1 MNILFFF
8 LSLFT
13 LGAVQGQTSIISGAV
28 AETPVEFANK
38 DYQAGS
44 LEVSINMPSGKTAV
58 DVEIT
63 LPQGFEYVT
72 NSVTKKSGALSIAHE
87 ASSPLN
93 KPVFKITGTGTITF
107 SIKKKVTIAA
117 LQQLKNQGQGL
128 KDTVKAT
135 ATGLT
140 DSKESNVYSLPIPI
154 ITPQLAEP
162 VHNNASGTSVKK
174 FVLRNTGDGA
184 TKEIFFIVKYPTGIT
199 SNEISYNG
207 TVLTPAATLPSG
219 DKVYKV
225 TASTAAGFK
234 KNDFAEI
241 TEKYTVS
248 SCGNM
253 SIVYKGYWGENAST
267 LYESNEATRAVNVQ
281 NGTPNIVLDED
292 SNHTYFE
299 WGDGLCGNKLGTF
312 TVQYINSGSG
322 NATAYDIQ
330 VNITPYLAGKKFRN
344 HKPANFRI
352 VATDGTEIPIS
363 SMTPN
368 GNEIDER
375 QVPLKDLA
383 ALSNTTL
390 GTKDI
395 GLKDIDNDG
404 FRDDL
409 PKDAKLKIRFDMV
422 KNQGVKCLQEDD
434 RAFSVSPHSNIQY
447 KDACGAD
454 KKSDVHVLTNYTFR
468 RLILSVVDAAKFPVE
483 LPKDTPRFGYII
495 FGNHSYITLERLKGQ
510 QSANNDKRFKYE
522 IKLPAGVSMQNVKF
536 YKGSDYG
543 SATTPPIDLPNVTAG
558 GTFSYTTTNTEKG
571 YVTFDL
577 LLTNPCVSGNVEV
590 EYKISHLDKNGDGSY
605 CEIPLLCNKKQIN
618 AICPGACSNN
628 GPRMLNTKTERAEN
642 SYGWTDYLMTTRVT
656 RSQVSET
663 ERQRALYLDD
673 IEVTAE
679 GQQGSL
685 SSNNLYYHAAVIK
698 EAQLLPKKIEVKVG
712 SNPAVTLQATDSGVL
727 TKVSDS
733 QGNYFRWNLSSAL
746 PSGTIAANE
755 KFTVIA
761 TYQVDNSNSANSRDR
776 VKDIQ
781 SAGESFFYMLANP
794 NDTNVNGKG
803 YHTNELHCGAKQTP
817 TFYIAETY
825 TLIGTNAYT
834 IKSCNI
840 IPIGSN
846 IAYLARRFNTSGNY
860 FMNEFRPAR
869 LIKTVKFRI
878 PSAYNIVRDVEYEYR
893 RKYINWAEGSNNVKM
908 LLSNFTVTDD
918 GTYKTYTYVNPSKG
932 SPGYLHPGELSVENG
947 YEATMRAF
955 VQATCASKPFVTET
969 QAGTD
974 NQLVFVDVEFEDFYY
989 HYAANGGNKIASES
1003 HYEPIRYS
1011 DKPAI
1016 NLVTQTP
1023 VNIIANKKEQTLD
1036 FKLTNTSV
1044 SDAPYG
1050 WVSVPDVAGI
1060 TVTGLQE
1067 MDATGTNVLRTIAPE
1082 ASLTG
1087 EKMFFLNQGG
1097 GDGVIAKNTERRFRL
1112 KYKITNCTQATLN
1125 FDLYAGWNCNS
1136 NPTQG
1141 YTKTCNDNKL
1151 TYTVKIAKSLK
1162 QIQPDPTNPGENH
1175 PDKIG
1180 TIEMCKKTK
1189 YQYTINSGDQGDLFD
1204 VKLIMMKGNG
1214 LTYSDVEVE
1223 YPLNSGRKYTTTS
1236 SPAIHATE
1244 TSDKYIFDLTD
1255 ILPGGSL
1262 PGSITENSDVN
1273 KRNFKI
1279 SFNIQPGCDFT
1290 AGSAFDID
1298 IEANNLCGTP
1308 ADGDKTKVIIA
1319 GIQGVDAN
1327 KYKVNNSLTL
1337 VGGNAS
1343 ACATSPAE
1351 YKGRHVIIDQSTP
1364 KNFVTGT
1371 NGRVVVRIPAGF
1383 EYVAGSFS
1391 AGAKSQTTFADPSLA
1406 GGTNPKPVA
1415 GGDTELSIQIP
1426 SGMRDNDFFEYTIK
1440 VKQKANTP
1448 IPQCSTEK
1456 KIKYY
1461 TTDSVTGVACP
1472 SGPLSPCPAIT
1483 IETTANRG
1491 EVTIPVVTAALSIE
1505 DVQLSSLIQNNKEKV
1520 TVSYK
1525 IKNAATSTLTYTG
1538 DVKVGLFND
1547 TDNNHL
1553 IDEATDEKLTD
1564 FTDTITSLAPGASQ
1578 TVTHT
1583 IELTQDKLC
1592 RLLLSI
1598 RSSQNPCL
1606 CSDAVVVVSAPTSLT
1621 GLVQNAT
1628 VCEGEEK
1635 VLTYNTQAPAYE
1647 GYTWTAVTTGA
1658 LAHLSDANIAAPTFK
1673 YVGTKLTAEQEFT
1686 YKLTIR
1692 RANGCEASQEVKIKV
1707 TPATAAGTAQQLLF
1721 CGTDTDKVSTLEAKL
1736 RTALS
1741 APTTTVIKIYDSATA
1756 TVAKAAT
1763 DSITFDTT
1771 YYYTLTQASTCE
1783 SQRATVVAK
1792 GIKTPT
1798 VAEKTAATCTDISV
1812 AQITNYDSSLTY
1824 TFTKNGT
1831 AQTGVQIDTDG
1842 TIKNL
1847 PVGTYK
1853 VTASSTSP
1861 SCSSLPSQ
1869 DFQIKDKLTSAKPIV
1884 TVAPATCAEA
1894 SKAKITNY
1902 TAGYT
1907 YWEGTAQLT
1916 VNASGE
1922 ITTPLTAGNHTIVAK
1937 NGTCESLASDPFTM
1951 TDQKATPSSPTVT
1964 TVTEC
1969 PTLVS
1974 TQFDMATLVTASA
1987 GHTLKWYDAAS
1998 GGTALAASPKVERQV
2013 TAKIVTT
2020 KYVSQEKDGCESARV
2035 AVTYTVDDT
2044 VAPSLTADDIV
2055 LDCTAA
2061 NFDTLVTTWLTTT
2074 AATATDACT
2083 TPVVTNNYSKPTDLC
2098 GAGEIEVTFTAK
2110 DSFGNQTQKKAK
2122 IRFIVAKDD
2131 DYTATPVTP
2140 STTEQIVKDGS
2151 GTPYNVLSNDKLYGN
2166 GATTSNVTISEVT
2179 PNANVKI
2186 DTTTGQV
2193 KVQPNTPVGTY
2204 TVTYRICDK
2213 NTPTA
2218 CSNVATVTVKVT
2230 SSIDAVNDPDQ
2241 TIPTTGGT
2249 VDILSNDKLNGNPVT
2264 KDQVNISIDSN
2275 GGLTGVAIDPTTGK
2289 LVVPNGTTPGTY
2301 TVTYKICDKANPTVC
2316 DTATVKITVP
2326 AIPPSIIA
2334 NDDPDQTISTTGGT
2348 VDILSNDKLNGNPVT
2363 KDQVNIS
2370 IDSNGGLTG
2379 VAIDPTTGKLVVP
2392 NGTTP
2397 GTYTVIYK
2405 ICDKANPTVCDTAT
2419 VKITV
2424 PATPTIKANDDPDT
2438 NIPRTGGSIDILSND
2453 KLNGGQATK
2462 DNVHITIEDNGGLT
2476 TVMIDPTTGKLV
2488 VPNNSTP
2495 GTYTVTY
2502 KICDKANP
2510 TVCDTA
2516 KVKIIIAPGTIHNI
2530 EAVDDGV
2537 WEVGTQG
2544 EFLTPSVLNND
2555 RIGSKTGLNA
2565 SDVLIERTQGQP
2577 APDSHL
2583 VMNDDGRITVKSGIA
2598 IGTYI
2603 YYYTIIDR
2611 ANNNQTSSAKA
2622 IIKVVSFV
2630 AQQDEYSL
2638 TNTKDREQKTPSVIT
2653 NDEMDGKKPPVIGT
2667 DVTLTPGT
2675 PSHPNLHM
2683 NPDGTITISPNTP
2696 DGVYT
2701 YDYTICRVS
2710 NPTDCKTTQAI
2721 INLHP
2726 SLVAN
2731 DDDYTAHPVNVIHDA
2746 AVVGNVLEND
2756 TLGGA
2761 SITDPTQV
2769 TITLVD
2775 NGGLV
2780 GVSFAPNGEVT
2791 VPQGA
2796 PAGTY
2801 RVRYNLCM
2809 SQQSSVCDDAVVTI
2823 VVSKEDPI
2831 EIYNGISTNGDGKN
2845 DGFRIEG
2852 IENYRKNTLK
2862 IFNRWG
2868 VLVYQKEGY
2877 TNSDPFTGYSNGRS
2891 TIESGKKL
2899 PQGTYYYILEYE
2911 NSNNQTQTKSGW
2923 LYLKRD

>member
-13 LGAVQGQTSIISGAV
+13 LGAVQGQTTIISGAV

-44 LEVSINMPSGKTAV
+44 LEVSINMPTGKTAA

-72 NSVTKKSGALSIAHE
+72 GSETKKSGALSIAHE

-135 ATGLT
+135 ATGLI
-140 DSKESNVYSLPIPI
+140 DSKESNVYSLPIPNI
-154 ITPQLAEP
+154 VVQLAEP
-162 VHNNASGTSVKK
+162 THDNASGTSIKK

-184 TKEIFFIVKYPTGIT
+184 TKEIFFSVKYPTGIT
-199 SNEISYNG
+199 GNEISYNG
-207 TVLTPAATLPSG
+207 TPLTPEATLPSG
-219 DKVYKV
+219 EKIYKV
-225 TASTAAGFK
+225 TAPTAAGFI
-234 KNDFAEI
+234 KNADVEI
-241 TEKYTVS
+241 TEKYTVN
-248 SCGNM
+248 SCGSK
-253 SIVYKGYWGENAST
+253 SIIYKGYWGENATT
-267 LYESNEATRAVNVQ
+267 LYEGRDATRAVNVQ
-281 NGTPNIVLDED
+281 NGTPNIVLDSD
-292 SNHTYFE
+292 NNHTYFE
-299 WGDGLCGNKLGTF
+299 WADGLCGNTLGTF
-312 TVQYINSGSG
+312 TVQYINKGSG
-322 NATAYDIQ
+322 NATAYDLQ
-330 VNITPYLAGKKFRN
+330 MLITPYVSWRGFKN

-352 VATDGTEIPIS
+352 VATDGSEISIN

-368 GNEIDER
+368 GSEVIER
-375 QVPLKDLA
+375 QISFKDLSD
-383 ALSNTTL
+383 LKHTTL
-390 GTKDI
+390 GTKNI
-395 GLKDIDNDG
+395 GLEDVDGDG

-409 PKDAKLKIRFDMV
+409 PINAKLKVRFDMV
-422 KNQGVKCLQEDD
+422 KNQPVVCMQNDGGI
-434 RAFSVSPHSNIQY
+434 FSVSPHSKFSYN
-447 KDACGAD
+447 DACGTLRTSGVQAI
-454 KKSDVHVLTNYTFR
+454 TNNTFR
-468 RLILSVVDAAKFPVE
+468 RLISGVADTSKFPAS
-483 LPKDTPRFGYII
+483 LTKDQPTFAYISVGSHTI
-495 FGNHSYITLERLKGQ
+495 ISQQMVKGVGIKN
-510 QSANNDKRFKYE
+510 AFRDRKLRYE
-522 IKLPAGVSMQNVKF
+522 IKLPQGVSLQNVRF
-536 YKGSDYG
+536 YEANGFGQSTKAPTTLPDVASGGTLAYTSPEGVNGYISFDMLL
-543 SATTPPIDLPNVTAG
+543 TTPCTSGDVPLQYNIYYLDKIGN
-558 GTFSYTTTNTEKG
+558 TNT
-571 YVTFDL
+571 
-577 LLTNPCVSGNVEV
+577 
-590 EYKISHLDKNGDGSY
+590 Y
-605 CEIPLLCNKKQIN
+605 CELPMICTNTQIST
-618 AICPGACSNN
+618 ICPGACLGN
-628 GPRMLNTKTERAEN
+628 GPVMISTKAERADN
-642 SYGWTDYLMTTRVT
+642 SYGWTDYKMNARQSRANVSPID
-656 RSQVSET
+656 RSRT
-663 ERQRALYLDD
+663 LYLDD
-673 IEVTAE
+673 IEIIS
-679 GQQGSL
+679 QGEQSGV
-685 SSNNLYYHAAVIK
+685 STNNLFYHAQVKSHA
-698 EAQLLPKKIEVKVG
+698 ELTPKSITVKVG
-712 SNPAVTLQATDSGVL
+712 ANAPVTLQASSAIL
-727 TKVSDS
+727 S
-733 QGNYFRWNLSSAL
+733 QGNNTDGKFFRWNLSSAL
-746 PSGTIAANE
+746 PAAGIAVGE
-755 KFTVIA
+755 KFDVVA
-761 TYQVDNSNSANSRDR
+761 TYQVNNSNLTNRRDYAFD
-776 VKDIQ
+776 VQVGSK
-781 SAGESFFYMLANP
+781 SFFYMLDDP
-794 NDTNVNGKG
+794 NDTNINAEG
-803 YHTNELHCGAKQTP
+803 YHTREKHCGAKQTP
-817 TFYIAETY
+817 AFYIAETY
-825 TLIGTNAYT
+825 DLIGTNGYDIEA
-834 IKSCNI
+834 CNET
-840 IPIGSN
+840 PIGSQ
-846 IAYLARRFNTSGNY
+846 IAYLARRFGTAGTY
-860 FMNEFRPAR
+860 YTNEFRPSR
-869 LIKTVKFRI
+869 RIKTLRIII
-878 PSAYNIVRDVEYEYR
+878 PSSYNLVKPVDYS
-893 RKYINWAEGSNNVKM
+893 YIRAAGDWIDNDLQIPINKFV
-908 LLSNFTVTDD
+908 LTDD
-918 GTYKTYTYVNPSKG
+918 GTYKTYTYTNPAKG
-932 SPGYLHPGELSVENG
+932 STGYLTPGTVSVENAYG
-947 YEATMRAF
+947 ETIRAYI
-955 VQATCASKPFVTET
+955 QATCGSKVFVNTT
-969 QAGTD
+969 QATTD
-974 NQLVFVDVEFEDFYY
+974 NQLAKVNIDFEDYYY
-989 HYAANGGNKIASES
+989 HYAEEATKPVQNENYYQHIT
-1003 HYEPIRYS
+1003 YS
-1011 DKPAI
+1011 KKPAI
-1016 NLVTQTP
+1016 NLLTQTP
-1023 VNIIANKKEQTLD
+1023 VNITANKKEQTLD
-1036 FKLTNTSV
+1036 FKITNTSV

-1082 ASLTG
+1082 GSLTG

-1097 GDGVIAKNTERRFRL
+1097 GNGTIEKNTERLFRL

-1125 FDLYAGWNCNS
+1125 FDLYAGWNCNT
-1136 NPTQG
+1136 NPTEG

-1162 QIQPDPTNPGENH
+1162 QIRPDASNPGENH

-1189 YQYTINSGDQGDLFD
+1189 YQYTINSGDEGDLFD
-1204 VKLIMMKGNG
+1204 VKLVLIKGNG
-1214 LTYSDVEVE
+1214 ITFSDVEVE

-1236 SPAIHATE
+1236 SPAITVVE
-1244 TSDKYIFDLTD
+1244 TSDKYTYDLTN
-1255 ILPGGSL
+1255 ILPNGSL
-1262 PGSITENSDVN
+1262 PGSITENADVN
-1273 KRNFKI
+1273 KRNFKL
-1279 SFNIQPGCDFT
+1279 SFNIQPSCDFT

-1298 IEANNLCGTP
+1298 VEANNLCGTS
-1308 ADGDKTKVIIA
+1308 AEGDKTKVIIA

-1343 ACATSPAE
+1343 ACATNYAE
-1351 YKGRHVIIDQSTP
+1351 YKGKHVIIDQTTP

-1406 GGTNPKPVA
+1406 GGTNPKPIA

-1472 SGPLSPCPAIT
+1472 SGPANPCPSIT
-1483 IETTANRG
+1483 IETTTNRG
-1491 EVTIPVVTAALSIE
+1491 EVNIPVDIAVLSIE
-1505 DVQLSSLIQNNKEKV
+1505 DVQLSSVIQNNKEKV
-1520 TVSYK
+1520 TISYN
-1525 IKNAATSTLTYTG
+1525 IKNATTSPITYTG
-1538 DVKVGLFND
+1538 NLKVALFSD

-1564 FTDTITSLAPGASQ
+1564 FTDAITSLAPGASQ
-1578 TVTHT
+1578 AVTHT
-1583 IELTQDKLC
+1583 IDLTQDKLC

-1598 RSSQNPCL
+1598 RNSENPCL

-1647 GYTWTAVTTGA
+1647 GYTWTAITAGA
-1658 LAHLSDANIAAPTFK
+1658 LAYLSPTNIAAPTFK

-1692 RANGCEASQEVKIKV
+1692 RANGCEASQEVKVKV
-1707 TPATAAGTAQQLLF
+1707 TPATAAGVAQQLLF
-1721 CGTDTDKVSTLEAKL
+1721 CGADTDKVSTLEAKL

-1741 APTTTVIKIYDSATA
+1741 APTTTVIKIYDTATA
-1756 TVAKAAT
+1756 TTAKAAT
-1763 DSITFDTT
+1763 DTITFGTT
-1771 YYYTLTQASTCE
+1771 YYYTLTQAATCE
-1783 SQRATVVAK
+1783 SQKATVEAK
-1792 GIKTPT
+1792 HIDIPT
-1798 VAEKTAATCTDISV
+1798 IAEKTAATCTDISV
-1812 AQITNYDSSLTY
+1812 AQITNYDSTLTY
-1824 TFTKNGT
+1824 TFTKNGA

-1847 PVGTYK
+1847 PVGAYK

-1869 DFQIKDKLTSAKPIV
+1869 EFHINDKLTSAKPIV
-1884 TVAPATCAEA
+1884 TVTPATCVEG

-1907 YWEGTAQLT
+1907 YWEGTVQLT

-1937 NGTCESLASDPFTM
+1937 NGTCESLASDSFTM

-1974 TQFDMATLVTASA
+1974 TQFDMATLVTTSA

-2013 TAKIVTT
+2013 TAKTVTT

-2061 NFDTLVTTWLTTT
+2061 NFDTLVTSWLTTT

-2083 TPVVTNNYSKPTDLC
+2083 TPVVTNNYSKPADLC

-2140 STTEQIVKDGS
+2140 STTEQVVKDGS

-2193 KVQPNTPVGTY
+2193 KVQPNTPAGTY

-2249 VDILSNDKLNGNPVT
+2249 VDILNNDKLNGNPVT
-2264 KDQVNISIDSN
+2264 KDQVNISIDSD
-2275 GGLTGVAIDPTTGK
+2275 GGLTGVSIDPTTGK

-2326 AIPPSIIA
+2326 AITPSIIA
-2334 NDDPDQTISTTGGT
+2334 NDDPDQTIPTTGGT
-2348 VDILSNDKLNGNPVT
+2348 VDILSNDRLNGNPVT

-2370 IDSNGGLTG
+2370 IDSDGGLTG
-2379 VAIDPTTGKLVVP
+2379 VSIDPTTGKLVVP
-2392 NGTTP
+2392 NGTTS
-2397 GTYTVIYK
+2397 GTYTVTYK

-2476 TVMIDPTTGKLV
+2476 TAMIDPTTGKLV
-2488 VPNNSTP
+2488 VSNNSTP

-2502 KICDKANP
+2502 KICDKVNP

-2683 NPDGTITISPNTP
+2683 NPDGTITIAPNTP

-2801 RVRYNLCM
+2801 KVRYNLCM

-2877 TNSDPFTGYSNGRS
+2877 TNADPFTGYSNGRS

>member
-13 LGAVQGQTSIISGAV
+13 LGAVQGQTTIISGAV

-44 LEVSINMPSGKTAV
+44 LEVSINMPPGKTAA

-72 NSVTKKSGALSIAHE
+72 GSETKKSGALSIAHE

-135 ATGLT
+135 ATGLI
-140 DSKESNVYSLPIPI
+140 DSKESNVYSLPIPNI
-154 ITPQLAEP
+154 VVQLAEP
-162 VHNNASGTSVKK
+162 THDNASGTSIKK

-184 TKEIFFIVKYPTGIT
+184 TKEIFFSVKYPTGIT
-199 SNEISYNG
+199 GNEISYNG
-207 TVLTPAATLPSG
+207 TPLTPEATLPSG
-219 DKVYKV
+219 EKIYKV
-225 TASTAAGFK
+225 TAPTAAGFI
-234 KNDFAEI
+234 KNADVEI
-241 TEKYTVS
+241 TEKYTVN
-248 SCGNM
+248 SCGSK
-253 SIVYKGYWGENAST
+253 SIIYKGYWGENATT
-267 LYESNEATRAVNVQ
+267 LYEGRDATRAVNVQ
-281 NGTPNIVLDED
+281 NGTPNIVLDSD
-292 SNHTYFE
+292 NNHTYFE
-299 WGDGLCGNKLGTF
+299 WADGLCGNTLGTF
-312 TVQYINSGSG
+312 TVQYINKGSG
-322 NATAYDIQ
+322 NATAYDLQ
-330 VNITPYLAGKKFRN
+330 MLITPYVSWRGFKN

-352 VATDGTEIPIS
+352 VATDGSEISIN

-368 GNEIDER
+368 GSEVIER
-375 QVPLKDLA
+375 QISFKDLSD
-383 ALSNTTL
+383 LKHTTL
-390 GTKDI
+390 GTKNI
-395 GLKDIDNDG
+395 GLEDVDGDG

-409 PKDAKLKIRFDMV
+409 PINAKLKVRFDMV
-422 KNQGVKCLQEDD
+422 KNQPVVCMQNDGGI
-434 RAFSVSPHSNIQY
+434 FSVSPHSKFSYN
-447 KDACGAD
+447 DACGTLRTSGVQAI
-454 KKSDVHVLTNYTFR
+454 TNNTFR
-468 RLILSVVDAAKFPVE
+468 RLISGVADTSKFPAS
-483 LPKDTPRFGYII
+483 LTKDQPTFAYISVGSHTI
-495 FGNHSYITLERLKGQ
+495 ISQQMVKGVGIKN
-510 QSANNDKRFKYE
+510 AFRDRKLRYE
-522 IKLPAGVSMQNVKF
+522 IKLPQGVSLQNVRF
-536 YKGSDYG
+536 YEANGFGQSTKAPTTLPDVASGGTLAYTSPEGVNGYISFDMLL
-543 SATTPPIDLPNVTAG
+543 TTPCTSGDVPLQYNIYYLDKIGN
-558 GTFSYTTTNTEKG
+558 TNT
-571 YVTFDL
+571 
-577 LLTNPCVSGNVEV
+577 
-590 EYKISHLDKNGDGSY
+590 Y
-605 CEIPLLCNKKQIN
+605 CELPMICTNTQIST
-618 AICPGACSNN
+618 ICPGACLGN
-628 GPRMLNTKTERAEN
+628 GPVMISTKAERADN
-642 SYGWTDYLMTTRVT
+642 SYGWTDYKMNARQSRANVSPID
-656 RSQVSET
+656 RSRT
-663 ERQRALYLDD
+663 LYLDD
-673 IEVTAE
+673 IEIIS
-679 GQQGSL
+679 QGEQSGV
-685 SSNNLYYHAAVIK
+685 STNNLFYHAQVKSHA
-698 EAQLLPKKIEVKVG
+698 ELTPKSITVKVG
-712 SNPAVTLQATDSGVL
+712 ANAPVTLQASSAIL
-727 TKVSDS
+727 S
-733 QGNYFRWNLSSAL
+733 QGNNTDGKFFRWNLSSAL
-746 PSGTIAANE
+746 PAAGIAVGE
-755 KFTVIA
+755 KFDVVA
-761 TYQVDNSNSANSRDR
+761 TYQVNNSNLTNRRDYAFD
-776 VKDIQ
+776 VQVGSK
-781 SAGESFFYMLANP
+781 SFFYMLDDP
-794 NDTNVNGKG
+794 NDTNINAEG
-803 YHTNELHCGAKQTP
+803 YHTREKHCGAKQTP
-817 TFYIAETY
+817 AFYIAETY
-825 TLIGTNAYT
+825 DLIGTNGYDIEA
-834 IKSCNI
+834 CNET
-840 IPIGSN
+840 PIGSQ
-846 IAYLARRFNTSGNY
+846 IAYLARRFGTAGTY
-860 FMNEFRPAR
+860 YTNEFRPSR
-869 LIKTVKFRI
+869 RIKTLRIII
-878 PSAYNIVRDVEYEYR
+878 PSSYNLVKPVDYS
-893 RKYINWAEGSNNVKM
+893 YIRAAGDWIDNDLQIPINKFV
-908 LLSNFTVTDD
+908 LTDD
-918 GTYKTYTYVNPSKG
+918 GTYKTYTYTNPAKG
-932 SPGYLHPGELSVENG
+932 STGYLTPGTVSVENAYG
-947 YEATMRAF
+947 ETIRAYI
-955 VQATCASKPFVTET
+955 QATCGSKVFVNTT
-969 QAGTD
+969 QATTD
-974 NQLVFVDVEFEDFYY
+974 NQLAKVNIDFEDYYY
-989 HYAANGGNKIASES
+989 HYAEEATKPVQNENYYQHIT
-1003 HYEPIRYS
+1003 YS
-1011 DKPAI
+1011 KKPAI
-1016 NLVTQTP
+1016 NLLTQTP
-1023 VNIIANKKEQTLD
+1023 VNITANKKEQTLD
-1036 FKLTNTSV
+1036 FKITNTSV

-1082 ASLTG
+1082 GSLTG

-1097 GDGVIAKNTERRFRL
+1097 GNGTIEKNTERLFRL

-1125 FDLYAGWNCNS
+1125 FDLYAGWNCNT
-1136 NPTQG
+1136 NPTEG

-1162 QIQPDPTNPGENH
+1162 QIRPDASNPGENH

-1189 YQYTINSGDQGDLFD
+1189 YQYTINSGDEGDLFD
-1204 VKLIMMKGNG
+1204 VKLVLIKGNG
-1214 LTYSDVEVE
+1214 ITFSDVEVE

-1236 SPAIHATE
+1236 SPAITVVE
-1244 TSDKYIFDLTD
+1244 TSDKYTYDLTN
-1255 ILPGGSL
+1255 ILPNGSL
-1262 PGSITENSDVN
+1262 PGSITENADVN
-1273 KRNFKI
+1273 KRNFKL
-1279 SFNIQPGCDFT
+1279 SFNIQPSCDFT

-1298 IEANNLCGTP
+1298 VEANNLCGTS
-1308 ADGDKTKVIIA
+1308 AEGDKTKVIIA

-1343 ACATSPAE
+1343 ACATNYAE
-1351 YKGRHVIIDQSTP
+1351 YKGKHVIIDQTTP

-1406 GGTNPKPVA
+1406 GGTNPKPIA

-1472 SGPLSPCPAIT
+1472 SGPANPCPSIT
-1483 IETTANRG
+1483 IETTTNRG
-1491 EVTIPVVTAALSIE
+1491 EVNIPVDIAVLSIE
-1505 DVQLSSLIQNNKEKV
+1505 DVQLSSVIQNNKEKV
-1520 TVSYK
+1520 TISYN
-1525 IKNAATSTLTYTG
+1525 IKNATTSPITYTG
-1538 DVKVGLFND
+1538 NLKVALFSD

-1564 FTDTITSLAPGASQ
+1564 FTDAITSLAPGASQ
-1578 TVTHT
+1578 AVTHT
-1583 IELTQDKLC
+1583 IDLTQDKLC

-1598 RSSQNPCL
+1598 RNSENPCL

-1647 GYTWTAVTTGA
+1647 GYTWTAITAGA
-1658 LAHLSDANIAAPTFK
+1658 LAYLSPTNIAAPTFK

-1692 RANGCEASQEVKIKV
+1692 RANGCEASQEVKVKV
-1707 TPATAAGTAQQLLF
+1707 TPATAAGVAQQLLF
-1721 CGTDTDKVSTLEAKL
+1721 CGADTDKVSTLEAKL

-1741 APTTTVIKIYDSATA
+1741 APTTTVIKIYDTATA
-1756 TVAKAAT
+1756 TTAKAAT
-1763 DSITFDTT
+1763 DTITFGTT
-1771 YYYTLTQASTCE
+1771 YYYTLTQAATCE
-1783 SQRATVVAK
+1783 SQKATVEAK
-1792 GIKTPT
+1792 HIDIPT
-1798 VAEKTAATCTDISV
+1798 IAEKTAATCTDISV
-1812 AQITNYDSSLTY
+1812 AQITNYDSTLTY
-1824 TFTKNGT
+1824 TFTKNGA

-1847 PVGTYK
+1847 PVGAYK

-1869 DFQIKDKLTSAKPIV
+1869 EFHINDKLTSAKPIV
-1884 TVAPATCAEA
+1884 TVTPATCVEG

-1907 YWEGTAQLT
+1907 YWEGTVQLT

-1937 NGTCESLASDPFTM
+1937 NGTCESLASDSFTM

-2013 TAKIVTT
+2013 TAKTVTT

-2074 AATATDACT
+2074 AATATDTCT
-2083 TPVVTNNYSKPTDLC
+2083 TPVVTNNYSKPADLC

-2122 IRFIVAKDD
+2122 IRFIMAKDD

-2140 STTEQIVKDGS
+2140 SATEQVVKDGS

-2193 KVQPNTPVGTY
+2193 KVQPNTPAGTY

-2230 SSIDAVNDPDQ
+2230 SSIDAINDPDQ

-2264 KDQVNISIDSN
+2264 KDQVNISIDSD
-2275 GGLTGVAIDPTTGK
+2275 GGLTGVSIDPTTGK

-2326 AIPPSIIA
+2326 AITPSIIA
-2334 NDDPDQTISTTGGT
+2334 NDDPDQTIPTTGGT
-2348 VDILSNDKLNGNPVT
+2348 VDILSNDRLNGNPVT

-2370 IDSNGGLTG
+2370 IDSDGGLTG
-2379 VAIDPTTGKLVVP
+2379 VSIDPTTGKLVVP

-2397 GTYTVIYK
+2397 GTYTVTYK

-2424 PATPTIKANDDPDT
+2424 PATPTIEANDDPDT

-2462 DNVHITIEDNGGLT
+2462 DNVNITIDNNGGLT

-2502 KICDKANP
+2502 KICDKVNP

-2683 NPDGTITISPNTP
+2683 NPDGTITIAPNTP

-2823 VVSKEDPI
+2823 VVSEEDPI

-2877 TNSDPFTGYSNGRS
+2877 TNADPFTGYSNGRS

>member
-13 LGAVQGQTSIISGAV
+13 LGAVQGQTTIISGAV

-44 LEVSINMPSGKTAV
+44 LEVSINMPTGKTAA

-72 NSVTKKSGALSIAHE
+72 GSETKKSGALSIAHE

-135 ATGLT
+135 ATGLI
-140 DSKESNVYSLPIPI
+140 DSKESNVYSLPIPNI
-154 ITPQLAEP
+154 VVQLAEP
-162 VHNNASGTSVKK
+162 THDNASGTSIKK

-184 TKEIFFIVKYPTGIT
+184 TKEIFFSVKYPTGIT
-199 SNEISYNG
+199 GNEISYNG
-207 TVLTPAATLPSG
+207 TPLTPEATLPSG
-219 DKVYKV
+219 EKIYKV
-225 TASTAAGFK
+225 TAPTAAGFI
-234 KNDFAEI
+234 KNADVEI
-241 TEKYTVS
+241 TEKYTVN
-248 SCGNM
+248 SCGSK
-253 SIVYKGYWGENAST
+253 SIIYKGYWGENATT
-267 LYESNEATRAVNVQ
+267 LYEGRDATRAVNVQ
-281 NGTPNIVLDED
+281 NGTPNIVLDSD
-292 SNHTYFE
+292 NNHTYFE
-299 WGDGLCGNKLGTF
+299 WADGLCGNTLGTF
-312 TVQYINSGSG
+312 TVQYINKGSG
-322 NATAYDIQ
+322 NATAYDLQ
-330 VNITPYLAGKKFRN
+330 MLITPYVSWRGFKN

-352 VATDGTEIPIS
+352 VATDGSEISIN

-368 GNEIDER
+368 GSEVIER
-375 QVPLKDLA
+375 QISFKDLSD
-383 ALSNTTL
+383 LKHTTL
-390 GTKDI
+390 GTKNI
-395 GLKDIDNDG
+395 GLEDVDGDG

-409 PKDAKLKIRFDMV
+409 PINAKLKVRFDMV
-422 KNQGVKCLQEDD
+422 KNQPVVCMQNDGGI
-434 RAFSVSPHSNIQY
+434 FSVSPHSKFSYN
-447 KDACGAD
+447 DACGTLRTSGVQAI
-454 KKSDVHVLTNYTFR
+454 TNNTFR
-468 RLILSVVDAAKFPVE
+468 RLISGVADTSKFPAS
-483 LPKDTPRFGYII
+483 LTKDQPTFAYISVGSHTI
-495 FGNHSYITLERLKGQ
+495 ISQQMVKGVGIKN
-510 QSANNDKRFKYE
+510 AFRDRKLRYE
-522 IKLPAGVSMQNVKF
+522 IKLPQGVSLQNVRF
-536 YKGSDYG
+536 YEANGFGQSTKAPTTLPDVASGGTLAYTSPEGVNGYISFDMLL
-543 SATTPPIDLPNVTAG
+543 TTPCTSGDVPLQYNIYYLDKIGN
-558 GTFSYTTTNTEKG
+558 TNT
-571 YVTFDL
+571 
-577 LLTNPCVSGNVEV
+577 
-590 EYKISHLDKNGDGSY
+590 Y
-605 CEIPLLCNKKQIN
+605 CELPMICTNTQIST
-618 AICPGACSNN
+618 ICPGACLGN
-628 GPRMLNTKTERAEN
+628 GPVMISTKAERADN
-642 SYGWTDYLMTTRVT
+642 SYGWTDYKMNARQSRANVSPID
-656 RSQVSET
+656 RSRT
-663 ERQRALYLDD
+663 LYLDD
-673 IEVTAE
+673 IEIIS
-679 GQQGSL
+679 QGEQSGV
-685 SSNNLYYHAAVIK
+685 STNNLFYHAQVKSHA
-698 EAQLLPKKIEVKVG
+698 ELTPKSITVKVG
-712 SNPAVTLQATDSGVL
+712 ANAPVTLQASSAIL
-727 TKVSDS
+727 S
-733 QGNYFRWNLSSAL
+733 QGNNTDGKFFRWNLSSAL
-746 PSGTIAANE
+746 PAAGIAVGE
-755 KFTVIA
+755 KFDVVA
-761 TYQVDNSNSANSRDR
+761 TYQVNNSNLTNRRDYAFD
-776 VKDIQ
+776 VQVGSK
-781 SAGESFFYMLANP
+781 SFFYMLDDP
-794 NDTNVNGKG
+794 NDTNINAEG
-803 YHTNELHCGAKQTP
+803 YHTREKHCGAKQTP
-817 TFYIAETY
+817 AFYIAETY
-825 TLIGTNAYT
+825 DLIGTNGYDIEA
-834 IKSCNI
+834 CNET
-840 IPIGSN
+840 PIGSQ
-846 IAYLARRFNTSGNY
+846 IAYLARRFGTAGTY
-860 FMNEFRPAR
+860 YTNEFRPSR
-869 LIKTVKFRI
+869 RIKTLRIII
-878 PSAYNIVRDVEYEYR
+878 PSSYNLVKPVDYS
-893 RKYINWAEGSNNVKM
+893 YIRAAGDWIDNDLQIPINKFV
-908 LLSNFTVTDD
+908 LTDD
-918 GTYKTYTYVNPSKG
+918 GTYKTYTYTNPAKG
-932 SPGYLHPGELSVENG
+932 STGYLTPGTVSVENAYG
-947 YEATMRAF
+947 ETIRAYI
-955 VQATCASKPFVTET
+955 QATCGSKVFVNTT
-969 QAGTD
+969 QATTD
-974 NQLVFVDVEFEDFYY
+974 NQLAKVNIDFEDYYY
-989 HYAANGGNKIASES
+989 HYAEEATKPVQNENYYQHIT
-1003 HYEPIRYS
+1003 YS
-1011 DKPAI
+1011 KKPAI
-1016 NLVTQTP
+1016 NLLTQTP
-1023 VNIIANKKEQTLD
+1023 VNITANKKEQTLD
-1036 FKLTNTSV
+1036 FKITNTSV

-1082 ASLTG
+1082 GSLTG

-1097 GDGVIAKNTERRFRL
+1097 GNGTIEKNTERLFRL

-1125 FDLYAGWNCNS
+1125 FDLYAGWNCNT
-1136 NPTQG
+1136 NPTEG

-1162 QIQPDPTNPGENH
+1162 QIRPDASNPGENH

-1189 YQYTINSGDQGDLFD
+1189 YQYTINSGDEGDLFD
-1204 VKLIMMKGNG
+1204 VKLVLIKGNG
-1214 LTYSDVEVE
+1214 ITFSDVEVE

-1236 SPAIHATE
+1236 SPAITVVE
-1244 TSDKYIFDLTD
+1244 TSDKYTYDLTN
-1255 ILPGGSL
+1255 ILPNGSL
-1262 PGSITENSDVN
+1262 PGSITENADVN
-1273 KRNFKI
+1273 KRNFKL
-1279 SFNIQPGCDFT
+1279 SFNIQPSCDFT

-1298 IEANNLCGTP
+1298 VEANNLCGTS
-1308 ADGDKTKVIIA
+1308 AEGDKTKVIIA

-1343 ACATSPAE
+1343 ACATNYAE
-1351 YKGRHVIIDQSTP
+1351 YKGKHVIIDQTTP

-1406 GGTNPKPVA
+1406 GGTNPKPIA

-1472 SGPLSPCPAIT
+1472 SGPANPCPSIT
-1483 IETTANRG
+1483 IETTTNRG
-1491 EVTIPVVTAALSIE
+1491 EVNIPVDIAVLSIE
-1505 DVQLSSLIQNNKEKV
+1505 DVQLSSVIQNNKEKV
-1520 TVSYK
+1520 TISYN
-1525 IKNAATSTLTYTG
+1525 IKNATTSPITYTG
-1538 DVKVGLFND
+1538 NLKVALFSD

-1564 FTDTITSLAPGASQ
+1564 FTDAITSLAPGASQ
-1578 TVTHT
+1578 AVTHT
-1583 IELTQDKLC
+1583 IDLTQDKLC

-1598 RSSQNPCL
+1598 RNSENPCL

-1647 GYTWTAVTTGA
+1647 GYTWTAITAGA
-1658 LAHLSDANIAAPTFK
+1658 LAYLSPTNIAAPTFK

-1692 RANGCEASQEVKIKV
+1692 RANGCEASQEVKVKV
-1707 TPATAAGTAQQLLF
+1707 TPATAAGVAQQLLF
-1721 CGTDTDKVSTLEAKL
+1721 CGADTDKVSTLEAKL

-1741 APTTTVIKIYDSATA
+1741 APTTTVIKIYDTATA
-1756 TVAKAAT
+1756 TTAKAAT
-1763 DSITFDTT
+1763 DTITFGTT
-1771 YYYTLTQASTCE
+1771 YYYTLTQAATCE
-1783 SQRATVVAK
+1783 SQKATVEAK
-1792 GIKTPT
+1792 HIDIPT
-1798 VAEKTAATCTDISV
+1798 IAEKTAATCTDISV
-1812 AQITNYDSSLTY
+1812 AQITNYDSTLTY
-1824 TFTKNGT
+1824 TFTKNGA

-1847 PVGTYK
+1847 PVGAYK

-1869 DFQIKDKLTSAKPIV
+1869 EFHINDKLTSAKPIV
-1884 TVAPATCAEA
+1884 TVTPATCVEG

-1907 YWEGTAQLT
+1907 YWEGTVQLT

-1937 NGTCESLASDPFTM
+1937 NGTCESLASDSFTM

-1974 TQFDMATLVTASA
+1974 TQFDMATLVTTSA

-2013 TAKIVTT
+2013 TAKTVTT

-2044 VAPSLTADDIV
+2044 VAPSLTANDIV

-2083 TPVVTNNYSKPTDLC
+2083 TPVVTNNYSKPADLC

-2140 STTEQIVKDGS
+2140 STTEQVVKDGS

-2193 KVQPNTPVGTY
+2193 KVQPNTPAGTY

-2249 VDILSNDKLNGNPVT
+2249 VDILNNDKLNGNPVT
-2264 KDQVNISIDSN
+2264 KDQVNISIDSD
-2275 GGLTGVAIDPTTGK
+2275 GGLTGVSIDPTTGK

-2326 AIPPSIIA
+2326 AITPSIIA
-2334 NDDPDQTISTTGGT
+2334 NDDPDQTIPTTGGT
-2348 VDILSNDKLNGNPVT
+2348 VDILSNDRLNGNPVT

-2370 IDSNGGLTG
+2370 IDSDGGLTG
-2379 VAIDPTTGKLVVP
+2379 VSIDPTTGKLVVP
-2392 NGTTP
+2392 NGTTS
-2397 GTYTVIYK
+2397 GTYTVTYK

-2476 TVMIDPTTGKLV
+2476 TAMIDPTTGKLV
-2488 VPNNSTP
+2488 VSNNSTP

-2502 KICDKANP
+2502 KICDKVNP

-2683 NPDGTITISPNTP
+2683 NPDGTITIAPNTP

-2801 RVRYNLCM
+2801 KVRYNLCM

-2877 TNSDPFTGYSNGRS
+2877 TNADPFTGYSNGRS

>member
-13 LGAVQGQTSIISGAV
+13 LGAVQGQTTIISGAV

-87 ASSPLN
+87 ASSPLD

-135 ATGLT
+135 ATGLI
-140 DSKESNVYSLPIPI
+140 DSKESNVYSLPIPNI
-154 ITPQLAEP
+154 VVQLAEP
-162 VHNNASGTSVKK
+162 THDNASGTSIKK

-184 TKEIFFIVKYPTGIT
+184 TKEIFFSVKYPTGIT
-199 SNEISYNG
+199 GNEISYNG
-207 TVLTPAATLPSG
+207 TPLTPEATLPSG
-219 DKVYKV
+219 EKIYKV
-225 TASTAAGFK
+225 TAPTAAGFI
-234 KNDFAEI
+234 KNADVEI
-241 TEKYTVS
+241 TEKYTVN
-248 SCGNM
+248 SCGSK
-253 SIVYKGYWGENAST
+253 SIIYKGYWGENATT
-267 LYESNEATRAVNVQ
+267 LYEGRDATRAVNVQ
-281 NGTPNIVLDED
+281 NGTPNIVLDSD
-292 SNHTYFE
+292 NNHTYFE
-299 WGDGLCGNKLGTF
+299 WADGLCGNTLGTF
-312 TVQYINSGSG
+312 TVQYINKGSG
-322 NATAYDIQ
+322 NATAYDLQ
-330 VNITPYLAGKKFRN
+330 MLITPYVSWRGFKN

-352 VATDGTEIPIS
+352 VATDGSEISIN

-368 GNEIDER
+368 GSEVIER
-375 QVPLKDLA
+375 QISFKDLSD
-383 ALSNTTL
+383 LKHTTL
-390 GTKDI
+390 GTKNI
-395 GLKDIDNDG
+395 GLEDVDGDG

-409 PKDAKLKIRFDMV
+409 PINAKLKVRFDMV
-422 KNQGVKCLQEDD
+422 KNQPVVCMQNDGGI
-434 RAFSVSPHSNIQY
+434 FSVSPHSKFSYN
-447 KDACGAD
+447 DACGTLRTSGVQAI
-454 KKSDVHVLTNYTFR
+454 TNNTFR
-468 RLILSVVDAAKFPVE
+468 RLISGVADTSKFPAS
-483 LPKDTPRFGYII
+483 LTKDQPTFAYISVGSHTI
-495 FGNHSYITLERLKGQ
+495 ISQQMVKGVGIKN
-510 QSANNDKRFKYE
+510 AFRDRKLRYE
-522 IKLPAGVSMQNVKF
+522 IKLPQGVSLQNVRF
-536 YKGSDYG
+536 YEANGFGQSTKAPTTLPDVASGGTLAYTSPEGVNGYISFDMLL
-543 SATTPPIDLPNVTAG
+543 TTPCTSGDVPLQYNIYYLDKIGN
-558 GTFSYTTTNTEKG
+558 TNT
-571 YVTFDL
+571 
-577 LLTNPCVSGNVEV
+577 
-590 EYKISHLDKNGDGSY
+590 Y
-605 CEIPLLCNKKQIN
+605 CELPMICTNTQIST
-618 AICPGACSNN
+618 ICPGACLGN
-628 GPRMLNTKTERAEN
+628 GPVMISTKAERADN
-642 SYGWTDYLMTTRVT
+642 SYGWTDYKMNARQSRANVSPID
-656 RSQVSET
+656 RSRT
-663 ERQRALYLDD
+663 LYLDD
-673 IEVTAE
+673 IEIIS
-679 GQQGSL
+679 QGEQSGV
-685 SSNNLYYHAAVIK
+685 STNNLFYHAQVKSHA
-698 EAQLLPKKIEVKVG
+698 ELTPKSITVKVG
-712 SNPAVTLQATDSGVL
+712 ANAPVTLQASSAIL
-727 TKVSDS
+727 S
-733 QGNYFRWNLSSAL
+733 QGNNTDGKFFRWNLSSAL
-746 PSGTIAANE
+746 PAAGIAVGE
-755 KFTVIA
+755 KFDVVA
-761 TYQVDNSNSANSRDR
+761 TYQVNNSNLTNRRDYAFD
-776 VKDIQ
+776 VQVGSK
-781 SAGESFFYMLANP
+781 SFFYMLDDP
-794 NDTNVNGKG
+794 NDTNINAEG
-803 YHTNELHCGAKQTP
+803 YHTREKHCGAKQTP
-817 TFYIAETY
+817 AFYIAETY
-825 TLIGTNAYT
+825 DLIGTNGYDIEA
-834 IKSCNI
+834 CNET
-840 IPIGSN
+840 PIGSQ
-846 IAYLARRFNTSGNY
+846 IAYLARRFGTAGTY
-860 FMNEFRPAR
+860 YTNEFRPSR
-869 LIKTVKFRI
+869 RIKTLRIII
-878 PSAYNIVRDVEYEYR
+878 PSSYNLVKPVDYS
-893 RKYINWAEGSNNVKM
+893 YIRAAGDWIDNDLQIPINKFV
-908 LLSNFTVTDD
+908 LTDD
-918 GTYKTYTYVNPSKG
+918 GTYKTYTYTNPAKG
-932 SPGYLHPGELSVENG
+932 STGYLTPGTVSVENAYG
-947 YEATMRAF
+947 ETIRAYI
-955 VQATCASKPFVTET
+955 QATCGSKVFVNTT
-969 QAGTD
+969 QATTD
-974 NQLVFVDVEFEDFYY
+974 NQLAKVNIDFEDYYY
-989 HYAANGGNKIASES
+989 HYAEEATKPVQNENYYQHIT
-1003 HYEPIRYS
+1003 YS
-1011 DKPAI
+1011 KKPAI
-1016 NLVTQTP
+1016 NLLTQTP
-1023 VNIIANKKEQTLD
+1023 VNITANKKEQTLD
-1036 FKLTNTSV
+1036 FKITNTSV

-1082 ASLTG
+1082 GSLTG

-1097 GDGVIAKNTERRFRL
+1097 GNGTIEKNTERLFRL

-1125 FDLYAGWNCNS
+1125 FDLYAGWNCNT
-1136 NPTQG
+1136 NPTEG

-1162 QIQPDPTNPGENH
+1162 QIRPDASNPGENH

-1189 YQYTINSGDQGDLFD
+1189 YQYTINSGDEGDLFD
-1204 VKLIMMKGNG
+1204 VKLVLIKGNG
-1214 LTYSDVEVE
+1214 ITFSDVEVE

-1236 SPAIHATE
+1236 SPAITVVE
-1244 TSDKYIFDLTD
+1244 TSDKYTYDLTN
-1255 ILPGGSL
+1255 ILPNGSL
-1262 PGSITENSDVN
+1262 PGSITENADVN
-1273 KRNFKI
+1273 KRNFKL
-1279 SFNIQPGCDFT
+1279 SFNIQPSCDFT

-1298 IEANNLCGTP
+1298 VEANNLCGTS
-1308 ADGDKTKVIIA
+1308 AEGDKTKVIIA

-1343 ACATSPAE
+1343 ACATNYAE
-1351 YKGRHVIIDQSTP
+1351 YKGKHVIIDQTTP

-1406 GGTNPKPVA
+1406 GGTNPKPIA

-1472 SGPLSPCPAIT
+1472 SGPANPCPSIT
-1483 IETTANRG
+1483 IETTTNRG
-1491 EVTIPVVTAALSIE
+1491 EVNIPVDIAVLSIE
-1505 DVQLSSLIQNNKEKV
+1505 DVQLSSVIQNNKEKV
-1520 TVSYK
+1520 TISYN
-1525 IKNAATSTLTYTG
+1525 IKNATTSPITYTG
-1538 DVKVGLFND
+1538 NLKVALFSD

-1564 FTDTITSLAPGASQ
+1564 FTDAITSLAPGASQ
-1578 TVTHT
+1578 AVTHT
-1583 IELTQDKLC
+1583 IDLTQDKLC

-1598 RSSQNPCL
+1598 RNSENPCL

-1647 GYTWTAVTTGA
+1647 GYTWTAITAGA
-1658 LAHLSDANIAAPTFK
+1658 LAYLSPTNIAAPTFK

-1692 RANGCEASQEVKIKV
+1692 RANGCEASQEVKVKV
-1707 TPATAAGTAQQLLF
+1707 TPATAAGVAQQLLF
-1721 CGTDTDKVSTLEAKL
+1721 CGADTDKVSTLEAKL

-1741 APTTTVIKIYDSATA
+1741 APTTTVIKIYDTATA
-1756 TVAKAAT
+1756 TTAKAAT
-1763 DSITFDTT
+1763 DTITFGTT
-1771 YYYTLTQASTCE
+1771 YYYTLTQAATCE
-1783 SQRATVVAK
+1783 SQKATVEAK
-1792 GIKTPT
+1792 HIDIPT
-1798 VAEKTAATCTDISV
+1798 IAEKTAATCTDISV
-1812 AQITNYDSSLTY
+1812 AQITNYDSTLTY
-1824 TFTKNGT
+1824 TFTKNGA

-1847 PVGTYK
+1847 PVGAYK

-1869 DFQIKDKLTSAKPIV
+1869 EFHINDKLTSAKPIV
-1884 TVAPATCAEA
+1884 TVTPATCVEG

-1907 YWEGTAQLT
+1907 YWEGTVQLT

-1937 NGTCESLASDPFTM
+1937 NGTCESLVSDPFTM

-1964 TVTEC
+1964 TLTEC
-1969 PTLVS
+1969 PTLAS

-2013 TAKIVTT
+2013 TAKTVTT

-2044 VAPSLTADDIV
+2044 VAPSLTANDIV

-2083 TPVVTNNYSKPTDLC
+2083 TPVVTNNYSKPADLC

-2140 STTEQIVKDGS
+2140 STTEQVVKDGS

-2193 KVQPNTPVGTY
+2193 KVQPNTPAGTY

-2249 VDILSNDKLNGNPVT
+2249 VDILNNDKLNGNPVT
-2264 KDQVNISIDSN
+2264 KDQVNISIDSD
-2275 GGLTGVAIDPTTGK
+2275 GGLTGVSIDPTTGK

-2326 AIPPSIIA
+2326 AITPSIIA
-2334 NDDPDQTISTTGGT
+2334 NDDPDQTIPTTGGT
-2348 VDILSNDKLNGNPVT
+2348 VDILSNDRLNGNPVT

-2370 IDSNGGLTG
+2370 IDSDGGLTG
-2379 VAIDPTTGKLVVP
+2379 VSIDPTTGKLVVP
-2392 NGTTP
+2392 NGTTS
-2397 GTYTVIYK
+2397 GTYTVTYK

-2462 DNVHITIEDNGGLT
+2462 DNVNITIDNNGGLT

-2683 NPDGTITISPNTP
+2683 NPDGTITIAPNTP

-2801 RVRYNLCM
+2801 KVRYNLCM

-2877 TNSDPFTGYSNGRS
+2877 TNADPFTGYSNGRS

>member
-13 LGAVQGQTSIISGAV
+13 LGAVQGQTTIISGAV

-44 LEVSINMPSGKTAV
+44 LEVSINMPTGKTAA

-72 NSVTKKSGALSIAHE
+72 GSETKKSGALSIAHE

-135 ATGLT
+135 ATGLI
-140 DSKESNVYSLPIPI
+140 DSKESNVYSLPIPNI
-154 ITPQLAEP
+154 VVQLAEP
-162 VHNNASGTSVKK
+162 THDNASGTSIKK

-184 TKEIFFIVKYPTGIT
+184 TKEIFFSVKYPTGIT
-199 SNEISYNG
+199 GNEISYNG
-207 TVLTPAATLPSG
+207 TPLTPEATLPSG
-219 DKVYKV
+219 EKIYKV
-225 TASTAAGFK
+225 TAPTAAGFI
-234 KNDFAEI
+234 KNADVEI
-241 TEKYTVS
+241 TEKYTVN
-248 SCGNM
+248 SCGSK
-253 SIVYKGYWGENAST
+253 SIIYKGYWGENATT
-267 LYESNEATRAVNVQ
+267 LYEGRDATRAVNVQ
-281 NGTPNIVLDED
+281 NGTPNIVLDSD
-292 SNHTYFE
+292 NNHTYFE
-299 WGDGLCGNKLGTF
+299 WADGLCGNTLGTF
-312 TVQYINSGSG
+312 TVQYINKGSG
-322 NATAYDIQ
+322 NATAYDLQ
-330 VNITPYLAGKKFRN
+330 MLITPYVSWRGFKN

-352 VATDGTEIPIS
+352 VATDGSEISIN

-368 GNEIDER
+368 GSEVIER
-375 QVPLKDLA
+375 QISFKDLSD
-383 ALSNTTL
+383 LKHTTL
-390 GTKDI
+390 GTKNI
-395 GLKDIDNDG
+395 GLEDVDGDG

-409 PKDAKLKIRFDMV
+409 PINAKLKVRFDMV
-422 KNQGVKCLQEDD
+422 KNQPVVCMQNDGGI
-434 RAFSVSPHSNIQY
+434 FSVSPHSKFSYN
-447 KDACGAD
+447 DACGTLRTSGVQAI
-454 KKSDVHVLTNYTFR
+454 TNNTFR
-468 RLILSVVDAAKFPVE
+468 RLISGVADTSKFPAS
-483 LPKDTPRFGYII
+483 LTKDQPTFAYISVGSHTI
-495 FGNHSYITLERLKGQ
+495 ISQQMVKGVGIKN
-510 QSANNDKRFKYE
+510 AFRDRKLRYE
-522 IKLPAGVSMQNVKF
+522 IKLPQGVSLQNVRF
-536 YKGSDYG
+536 YEANGFGQSTKAPTTLPDVASGGTLAYTSPEGVNGYISFDMLL
-543 SATTPPIDLPNVTAG
+543 TTPCTSGDVPLQYNIYYLDKIGN
-558 GTFSYTTTNTEKG
+558 TNT
-571 YVTFDL
+571 
-577 LLTNPCVSGNVEV
+577 
-590 EYKISHLDKNGDGSY
+590 Y
-605 CEIPLLCNKKQIN
+605 CELPMICTNTQIST
-618 AICPGACSNN
+618 ICPGACLGN
-628 GPRMLNTKTERAEN
+628 GPVMISTKAERADN
-642 SYGWTDYLMTTRVT
+642 SYGWTDYKMNARQSRANVSPID
-656 RSQVSET
+656 RSRT
-663 ERQRALYLDD
+663 LYLDD
-673 IEVTAE
+673 IEIIS
-679 GQQGSL
+679 QGEQSGV
-685 SSNNLYYHAAVIK
+685 STNNLFYHAQVKSHA
-698 EAQLLPKKIEVKVG
+698 ELTPKSITVKVG
-712 SNPAVTLQATDSGVL
+712 ANAPVTLQASSAIL
-727 TKVSDS
+727 S
-733 QGNYFRWNLSSAL
+733 QGNNTDGKFFRWNLSSAL
-746 PSGTIAANE
+746 PAAGIAVGE
-755 KFTVIA
+755 KFDVVA
-761 TYQVDNSNSANSRDR
+761 TYQVNNSNLTNRRDYAFD
-776 VKDIQ
+776 VQVGSK
-781 SAGESFFYMLANP
+781 SFFYMLDDP
-794 NDTNVNGKG
+794 NDTNINAEG
-803 YHTNELHCGAKQTP
+803 YHTREKHCGAKQTP
-817 TFYIAETY
+817 AFYIAETY
-825 TLIGTNAYT
+825 DLIGTNGYDIEA
-834 IKSCNI
+834 CNET
-840 IPIGSN
+840 PIGSQ
-846 IAYLARRFNTSGNY
+846 IAYLARRFGTAGTY
-860 FMNEFRPAR
+860 YTNEFRPSR
-869 LIKTVKFRI
+869 RIKTLRIII
-878 PSAYNIVRDVEYEYR
+878 PSSYNLVKPVDYS
-893 RKYINWAEGSNNVKM
+893 YIRAAGDWIDNDLQIPINKFV
-908 LLSNFTVTDD
+908 LTDD
-918 GTYKTYTYVNPSKG
+918 GTYKTYTYTNPAKG
-932 SPGYLHPGELSVENG
+932 STGYLTPGTVSVENAYG
-947 YEATMRAF
+947 ETIRAYI
-955 VQATCASKPFVTET
+955 QATCGSKVFVNTT
-969 QAGTD
+969 QATTD
-974 NQLVFVDVEFEDFYY
+974 NQLAKVNIDFEDYYY
-989 HYAANGGNKIASES
+989 HYAEEATKPVQNENYYQHIT
-1003 HYEPIRYS
+1003 YS
-1011 DKPAI
+1011 KKPAI
-1016 NLVTQTP
+1016 NLLTQTP
-1023 VNIIANKKEQTLD
+1023 VNITANKKEQTLD
-1036 FKLTNTSV
+1036 FKITNTSV

-1082 ASLTG
+1082 GSLTG

-1097 GDGVIAKNTERRFRL
+1097 GNGTIEKNTERLFRL

-1125 FDLYAGWNCNS
+1125 FDLYAGWNCNT
-1136 NPTQG
+1136 NPTEG

-1162 QIQPDPTNPGENH
+1162 QIRPDASNPGENH

-1189 YQYTINSGDQGDLFD
+1189 YQYTINSGDEGDLFD
-1204 VKLIMMKGNG
+1204 VKLVLIKGNG
-1214 LTYSDVEVE
+1214 ITFSDVEVE

-1236 SPAIHATE
+1236 SPAITVVE
-1244 TSDKYIFDLTD
+1244 TSDKYTYDLTN
-1255 ILPGGSL
+1255 ILPNGSL
-1262 PGSITENSDVN
+1262 PGSITENADVN
-1273 KRNFKI
+1273 KRNFKL
-1279 SFNIQPGCDFT
+1279 SFNIQPSCDFT

-1298 IEANNLCGTP
+1298 VEANNLCGTS
-1308 ADGDKTKVIIA
+1308 AEGDKTKVIIA

-1343 ACATSPAE
+1343 ACATNYAE
-1351 YKGRHVIIDQSTP
+1351 YKGKHVIIDQTTP

-1406 GGTNPKPVA
+1406 GGTNPKPIA

-1472 SGPLSPCPAIT
+1472 SGPANPCPSIT
-1483 IETTANRG
+1483 IETTTNRG
-1491 EVTIPVVTAALSIE
+1491 EVNIPVDIAVLSIE
-1505 DVQLSSLIQNNKEKV
+1505 DVQLSSVIQNNKEKV
-1520 TVSYK
+1520 TISYN
-1525 IKNAATSTLTYTG
+1525 IKNATTSPITYTG
-1538 DVKVGLFND
+1538 NLKVALFSD

-1564 FTDTITSLAPGASQ
+1564 FTDAITSLAPGASQ
-1578 TVTHT
+1578 AVTHT
-1583 IELTQDKLC
+1583 IDLTQDKLC

-1598 RSSQNPCL
+1598 RNSENPCL

-1647 GYTWTAVTTGA
+1647 GYTWTAITAGA
-1658 LAHLSDANIAAPTFK
+1658 LAYLSPTNIAAPTFK

-1692 RANGCEASQEVKIKV
+1692 RANGCEASQEVKVKV
-1707 TPATAAGTAQQLLF
+1707 TPATAAGVAQQLLF
-1721 CGTDTDKVSTLEAKL
+1721 CGADTDKVSTLEAKL

-1741 APTTTVIKIYDSATA
+1741 APTTTVIKIYDTATA
-1756 TVAKAAT
+1756 TTAKAAT
-1763 DSITFDTT
+1763 DTITFGTT
-1771 YYYTLTQASTCE
+1771 YYYTLTQAATCE
-1783 SQRATVVAK
+1783 SQKATAEAK
-1792 GIKTPT
+1792 HIDIPT
-1798 VAEKTAATCTDISV
+1798 IAEKTAATCTDISV
-1812 AQITNYDSSLTY
+1812 AQITNYDSTLTY
-1824 TFTKNGT
+1824 TFTKNGA

-1847 PVGTYK
+1847 PVGAYK

-1869 DFQIKDKLTSAKPIV
+1869 EFHINDKLTSAKPIV
-1884 TVAPATCAEA
+1884 TVTPATCVEG

-1907 YWEGTAQLT
+1907 YWEGTVQLT

-1937 NGTCESLASDPFTM
+1937 NGTCESLASDSFTM

-1974 TQFDMATLVTASA
+1974 TQFDMATLVTTSA

-2013 TAKIVTT
+2013 TAKTVTT

-2044 VAPSLTADDIV
+2044 VAPSLTANDIV

-2083 TPVVTNNYSKPTDLC
+2083 TPVVTNNYSKPADLC

-2140 STTEQIVKDGS
+2140 STTEQVVKDGS

-2193 KVQPNTPVGTY
+2193 KVQPNTPAGTY

-2249 VDILSNDKLNGNPVT
+2249 VDILNNDKLNGNPVT
-2264 KDQVNISIDSN
+2264 KDQVNISIDSD
-2275 GGLTGVAIDPTTGK
+2275 GGLTGVSIDPTTGK

-2326 AIPPSIIA
+2326 AITPSIIA
-2334 NDDPDQTISTTGGT
+2334 NDDPDQTIPTTGGT
-2348 VDILSNDKLNGNPVT
+2348 VDILSNDRLNGNPVT

-2370 IDSNGGLTG
+2370 IDSDGGLTG
-2379 VAIDPTTGKLVVP
+2379 VSIDPTTGKLVVP
-2392 NGTTP
+2392 NGTTS
-2397 GTYTVIYK
+2397 GTYTVTYK

-2462 DNVHITIEDNGGLT
+2462 DNVNITIDNNGGLT

-2683 NPDGTITISPNTP
+2683 NPDGTITIAPNTP
-2696 DGVYT
+2696 DGTYT
-2701 YDYTICRVS
+2701 YEYTICRVS
-2710 NPTDCKTTQAI
+2710 NPTDCKTAKAI
-2721 INLHP
+2721 IYLHP
-2726 SLVAN
+2726 SLEAN
-2731 DDDYTAHPVNVIHDA
+2731 DDDYSSQPVNVIHQS
-2746 AVVGNVLEND
+2746 AVVGNVLDND
-2756 TLGGA
+2756 TLGGVA
-2761 SITDPTQV
+2761 ITDPTKV
-2769 TITLVD
+2769 TITLLD
-2775 NGGLV
+2775 NGGLI
-2780 GVSFAPNGEVT
+2780 GVTIASNGDVT
-2791 VPQGA
+2791 IPQGA
-2796 PAGTY
+2796 PAGSY
-2801 RVRYNLCM
+2801 RVRYNLCIAD
-2809 SQQSSVCDDAVVTI
+2809 QLAVCDDAIITV

-2831 EIYNGISTNGDGKN
+2831 EIYNGVSGNGDGKN

-2877 TNSDPFTGYSNGRS
+2877 TNADPFTGYSNGRS

>member
-13 LGAVQGQTSIISGAV
+13 LGAVQGQTTIISGAV

-44 LEVSINMPSGKTAV
+44 LEVSINMPTGKTAA

-72 NSVTKKSGALSIAHE
+72 GSETKKSGALSIAHE

-135 ATGLT
+135 ATGLI
-140 DSKESNVYSLPIPI
+140 DSKESNVYSLPIPNI
-154 ITPQLAEP
+154 VVQLAEP
-162 VHNNASGTSVKK
+162 THDNASGTSIKK

-184 TKEIFFIVKYPTGIT
+184 TKEIFFSVKYPTGIT
-199 SNEISYNG
+199 GNEISYNG
-207 TVLTPAATLPSG
+207 TPLTPEATLPSG
-219 DKVYKV
+219 EKIYKV
-225 TASTAAGFK
+225 TAPTAAGFI
-234 KNDFAEI
+234 KNADVEI
-241 TEKYTVS
+241 TEKYTVN
-248 SCGNM
+248 SCGSK
-253 SIVYKGYWGENAST
+253 SIIYKGYWGENATT
-267 LYESNEATRAVNVQ
+267 LYEGRDATRAVNVQ
-281 NGTPNIVLDED
+281 NGTPNIVLDSD
-292 SNHTYFE
+292 NNHTYFE
-299 WGDGLCGNKLGTF
+299 WADGLCGNTLGTF
-312 TVQYINSGSG
+312 TVQYINKGSG
-322 NATAYDIQ
+322 NATAYDLQ
-330 VNITPYLAGKKFRN
+330 MLITPYVSWRGFKN

-352 VATDGTEIPIS
+352 VATDGSEISIN

-368 GNEIDER
+368 GSEVIER
-375 QVPLKDLA
+375 QISFKDLSD
-383 ALSNTTL
+383 LKHTTL
-390 GTKDI
+390 GTKNI
-395 GLKDIDNDG
+395 GLEDVDGDG

-409 PKDAKLKIRFDMV
+409 PINAKLKVRFDMV
-422 KNQGVKCLQEDD
+422 KNQPVVCMQNDGGI
-434 RAFSVSPHSNIQY
+434 FSVSPHSKFSYN
-447 KDACGAD
+447 DACGTLRTSGVQAI
-454 KKSDVHVLTNYTFR
+454 TNNTFR
-468 RLILSVVDAAKFPVE
+468 RLISGVADTSKFPAS
-483 LPKDTPRFGYII
+483 LTKDQPTFAYISVGSHTI
-495 FGNHSYITLERLKGQ
+495 ISQQMVKGVGIKN
-510 QSANNDKRFKYE
+510 AFRDRKLRYE
-522 IKLPAGVSMQNVKF
+522 IKLPQGVSLQNVRF
-536 YKGSDYG
+536 YEANGFGQSTKAPTTLPDVASGGTLAYTSPEGVNGYISFDMLL
-543 SATTPPIDLPNVTAG
+543 TTPCTSGDVPLQYNIYYLDKIGN
-558 GTFSYTTTNTEKG
+558 TNT
-571 YVTFDL
+571 
-577 LLTNPCVSGNVEV
+577 
-590 EYKISHLDKNGDGSY
+590 Y
-605 CEIPLLCNKKQIN
+605 CELPMICTNTQIST
-618 AICPGACSNN
+618 ICPGACLGN
-628 GPRMLNTKTERAEN
+628 GPVMISTKAERADN
-642 SYGWTDYLMTTRVT
+642 SYGWTDYKMNARQSRANVSPID
-656 RSQVSET
+656 RSRT
-663 ERQRALYLDD
+663 LYLDD
-673 IEVTAE
+673 IEIIS
-679 GQQGSL
+679 QGEQSGV
-685 SSNNLYYHAAVIK
+685 STNNLFYHAQVKSHA
-698 EAQLLPKKIEVKVG
+698 ELTPKSITVKVG
-712 SNPAVTLQATDSGVL
+712 ANAPVTLQASSAIL
-727 TKVSDS
+727 S
-733 QGNYFRWNLSSAL
+733 QGNNTDGKFFRWNLSSAL
-746 PSGTIAANE
+746 PAAGIAVGE
-755 KFTVIA
+755 KFDVVA
-761 TYQVDNSNSANSRDR
+761 TYQVNNSNLTNRRDYAFD
-776 VKDIQ
+776 VQVGSK
-781 SAGESFFYMLANP
+781 SFFYMLDDP
-794 NDTNVNGKG
+794 NDTNINAEG
-803 YHTNELHCGAKQTP
+803 YHTREKHCGAKQTP
-817 TFYIAETY
+817 AFYIAETY
-825 TLIGTNAYT
+825 DLIGTNGYDIEA
-834 IKSCNI
+834 CNET
-840 IPIGSN
+840 PIGSQ
-846 IAYLARRFNTSGNY
+846 IAYLARRFGTAGTY
-860 FMNEFRPAR
+860 YTNEFRPSR
-869 LIKTVKFRI
+869 RIKTLRIII
-878 PSAYNIVRDVEYEYR
+878 PSSYNLVKPVDYS
-893 RKYINWAEGSNNVKM
+893 YIRAAGDWIDNDLQIPINKFV
-908 LLSNFTVTDD
+908 LTDD
-918 GTYKTYTYVNPSKG
+918 GTYKTYTYTNPAKG
-932 SPGYLHPGELSVENG
+932 STGYLTPGTVSVENAYG
-947 YEATMRAF
+947 ETIRAYI
-955 VQATCASKPFVTET
+955 QATCGSKVFVNTT
-969 QAGTD
+969 QATTD
-974 NQLVFVDVEFEDFYY
+974 NQLAKVNIDFEDYYY
-989 HYAANGGNKIASES
+989 HYAEEATKPVQNENYYQHIT
-1003 HYEPIRYS
+1003 YS
-1011 DKPAI
+1011 KKPAI
-1016 NLVTQTP
+1016 NLLTQTP
-1023 VNIIANKKEQTLD
+1023 VNITANKKEQTLD
-1036 FKLTNTSV
+1036 FKITNTSV

-1082 ASLTG
+1082 GSLTG

-1097 GDGVIAKNTERRFRL
+1097 GNGTIEKNTERLFRL

-1125 FDLYAGWNCNS
+1125 FDLYAGWNCNT
-1136 NPTQG
+1136 NPTEG

-1162 QIQPDPTNPGENH
+1162 QIRPDASNPGENH

-1189 YQYTINSGDQGDLFD
+1189 YQYTINSGDEGDLFD
-1204 VKLIMMKGNG
+1204 VKLVLIKGNG
-1214 LTYSDVEVE
+1214 ITFSDVEVE

-1236 SPAIHATE
+1236 SPAITVVE
-1244 TSDKYIFDLTD
+1244 TSDKYTYDLTN
-1255 ILPGGSL
+1255 ILPNGSL
-1262 PGSITENSDVN
+1262 PGSITENADVN
-1273 KRNFKI
+1273 KRNFKL
-1279 SFNIQPGCDFT
+1279 SFNIQPSCDFT

-1298 IEANNLCGTP
+1298 VEANNLCGTS
-1308 ADGDKTKVIIA
+1308 AEGDKTKVIIA

-1337 VGGNAS
+1337 VAGNAS
-1343 ACATSPAE
+1343 ACATNYAE
-1351 YKGRHVIIDQSTP
+1351 YKGKHVIIDQTTP

-1406 GGTNPKPVA
+1406 GGTNPKPIA

-1472 SGPLSPCPAIT
+1472 SGPANPCPSIT
-1483 IETTANRG
+1483 IETTTNRG
-1491 EVTIPVVTAALSIE
+1491 EVNIPVDIAVLSIE
-1505 DVQLSSLIQNNKEKV
+1505 DVQLSSVIQNNKEKV
-1520 TVSYK
+1520 TISYN
-1525 IKNAATSTLTYTG
+1525 IKNATTSPITYTG
-1538 DVKVGLFND
+1538 NLKVALFSD

-1564 FTDTITSLAPGASQ
+1564 FTDAITSLAPGASQ
-1578 TVTHT
+1578 AVTHT
-1583 IELTQDKLC
+1583 IDLTQDKLC

-1598 RSSQNPCL
+1598 RNSENPCL

-1647 GYTWTAVTTGA
+1647 GYTWTAITAGA
-1658 LAHLSDANIAAPTFK
+1658 LAYLSPTNIAAPTFK

-1692 RANGCEASQEVKIKV
+1692 RANGCEASQEVKVKV
-1707 TPATAAGTAQQLLF
+1707 TPATAAGVAQQLLF
-1721 CGTDTDKVSTLEAKL
+1721 CGADTDKVSTLEAKL

-1741 APTTTVIKIYDSATA
+1741 APTTTVIKIYDTATA
-1756 TVAKAAT
+1756 TTAKAAT
-1763 DSITFDTT
+1763 DTITFGTT
-1771 YYYTLTQASTCE
+1771 YYYTLTQAATCE
-1783 SQRATVVAK
+1783 SQKATVEAK
-1792 GIKTPT
+1792 HIDIPT
-1798 VAEKTAATCTDISV
+1798 IAEKTAATCTDISV
-1812 AQITNYDSSLTY
+1812 AQITNYDSTLTY
-1824 TFTKNGT
+1824 TFTKNGA

-1847 PVGTYK
+1847 PVGAYK

-1869 DFQIKDKLTSAKPIV
+1869 EFHINDKLTSAKPIV
-1884 TVAPATCAEA
+1884 TVTPATCVEG

-1907 YWEGTAQLT
+1907 YWEGTVQLT

-1937 NGTCESLASDPFTM
+1937 NGTCESLASDSFTM

-1974 TQFDMATLVTASA
+1974 TQFDMATLVTTSA

-2013 TAKIVTT
+2013 TAKTVTT

-2044 VAPSLTADDIV
+2044 VAPSLTANDIV

-2083 TPVVTNNYSKPTDLC
+2083 TPVVTNNYSKPADLC

-2140 STTEQIVKDGS
+2140 STTEQVVKDGS

-2193 KVQPNTPVGTY
+2193 KVQPNTPAGTY

-2249 VDILSNDKLNGNPVT
+2249 VDILNNDKLNGNPVT
-2264 KDQVNISIDSN
+2264 KDQVNISIDSD
-2275 GGLTGVAIDPTTGK
+2275 GGLTGVSIDPTTGK
-2289 LVVPNGTTPGTY
+2289 LVVPNGTTLGTY

-2326 AIPPSIIA
+2326 AITPSIIA
-2334 NDDPDQTISTTGGT
+2334 NDDPDQTIPTTGGT
-2348 VDILSNDKLNGNPVT
+2348 VDILSNDRLNGNPVT

-2370 IDSNGGLTG
+2370 IDSDGGLTG
-2379 VAIDPTTGKLVVP
+2379 VSIDPTTGKLVVP
-2392 NGTTP
+2392 NGTTS
-2397 GTYTVIYK
+2397 GTYTVTYK

-2476 TVMIDPTTGKLV
+2476 TAMIDPTTGKLV
-2488 VPNNSTP
+2488 VSNNSTP

-2502 KICDKANP
+2502 KICDKVNP

-2683 NPDGTITISPNTP
+2683 NPDGTITIAPNTP

-2801 RVRYNLCM
+2801 KVRYNLCM

-2877 TNSDPFTGYSNGRS
+2877 TNADPFTGYSNGRS

>member
-13 LGAVQGQTSIISGAV
+13 LGAVQGQTTIISGAV

-44 LEVSINMPSGKTAV
+44 LEVSINMPPGKTAA

-72 NSVTKKSGALSIAHE
+72 GSETKKSGALSIAHE

-135 ATGLT
+135 ATGLI
-140 DSKESNVYSLPIPI
+140 DSKESNVYSLPIPNI
-154 ITPQLAEP
+154 VVQLAEP
-162 VHNNASGTSVKK
+162 THDNASGTSIKK

-184 TKEIFFIVKYPTGIT
+184 TKEIFFSVKYPTGIT
-199 SNEISYNG
+199 GNEISYNG
-207 TVLTPAATLPSG
+207 TPLTPEATLPSG
-219 DKVYKV
+219 EKIYKV
-225 TASTAAGFK
+225 TAPTAAGFI
-234 KNDFAEI
+234 KNADVEI
-241 TEKYTVS
+241 TEKYTVN
-248 SCGNM
+248 SCGSK
-253 SIVYKGYWGENAST
+253 SIIYKGYWGENATT
-267 LYESNEATRAVNVQ
+267 LYEGRDATRAVNVQ
-281 NGTPNIVLDED
+281 NGTPNIVLDSD
-292 SNHTYFE
+292 NNHTYFE
-299 WGDGLCGNKLGTF
+299 WADGLCGNTLGTF
-312 TVQYINSGSG
+312 TVQYINKGSG
-322 NATAYDIQ
+322 NATAYDLQ
-330 VNITPYLAGKKFRN
+330 MLITPYVSWRGFKN

-352 VATDGTEIPIS
+352 VATDGSEISIN

-368 GNEIDER
+368 GSEVIER
-375 QVPLKDLA
+375 QISFKDLSD
-383 ALSNTTL
+383 LKHTTL
-390 GTKDI
+390 GTKNI
-395 GLKDIDNDG
+395 GLEDVDGDG

-409 PKDAKLKIRFDMV
+409 PINAKLKVRFDMV
-422 KNQGVKCLQEDD
+422 KNQPVVCMQNDGGI
-434 RAFSVSPHSNIQY
+434 FSVSPHSKFSYN
-447 KDACGAD
+447 DACGTLRTSGVQAI
-454 KKSDVHVLTNYTFR
+454 TNNTFR
-468 RLILSVVDAAKFPVE
+468 RLISGVADTSKFPAS
-483 LPKDTPRFGYII
+483 LTKDQPTFAYISVGSHTI
-495 FGNHSYITLERLKGQ
+495 ISQQMVKGVGIKN
-510 QSANNDKRFKYE
+510 AFRDRKLRYE
-522 IKLPAGVSMQNVKF
+522 IKLPQGVSLQNVRF
-536 YKGSDYG
+536 YEANGFGQSTKAPTTLPDVASGGTLAYTSPEGVNGYISFDMLL
-543 SATTPPIDLPNVTAG
+543 TTPCTSGDVPLQYNIYYLDKIGN
-558 GTFSYTTTNTEKG
+558 TNT
-571 YVTFDL
+571 
-577 LLTNPCVSGNVEV
+577 
-590 EYKISHLDKNGDGSY
+590 Y
-605 CEIPLLCNKKQIN
+605 CELPMICTNTQIST
-618 AICPGACSNN
+618 ICPGACLGN
-628 GPRMLNTKTERAEN
+628 GPVMISTKAERADN
-642 SYGWTDYLMTTRVT
+642 SYGWTDYKMNARQSRANVSPID
-656 RSQVSET
+656 RSRT
-663 ERQRALYLDD
+663 LYLDD
-673 IEVTAE
+673 IEIIS
-679 GQQGSL
+679 QGEQSGV
-685 SSNNLYYHAAVIK
+685 STNNLFYHAQVKSHA
-698 EAQLLPKKIEVKVG
+698 ELTPKSITVKVG
-712 SNPAVTLQATDSGVL
+712 ANAPVTLQASSAIL
-727 TKVSDS
+727 S
-733 QGNYFRWNLSSAL
+733 QGNNTDGKFFRWNLSSAL
-746 PSGTIAANE
+746 PAAGIAVGE
-755 KFTVIA
+755 KFDVVA
-761 TYQVDNSNSANSRDR
+761 TYQVNNSNPTNRRDYAFD
-776 VKDIQ
+776 VQVGSK
-781 SAGESFFYMLANP
+781 SFFYMLDDP
-794 NDTNVNGKG
+794 NDTNINAEG
-803 YHTNELHCGAKQTP
+803 YHTREKHCGAKQTP
-817 TFYIAETY
+817 AFYIAETY
-825 TLIGTNAYT
+825 DLIGTNGYDIEA
-834 IKSCNI
+834 CNET
-840 IPIGSN
+840 PIGSQ
-846 IAYLARRFNTSGNY
+846 IAYLARRFGTAGTY
-860 FMNEFRPAR
+860 YTNEFRPSR
-869 LIKTVKFRI
+869 RIKTLRIII
-878 PSAYNIVRDVEYEYR
+878 PSSYNLVKPVDYS
-893 RKYINWAEGSNNVKM
+893 YIRAAGDWIDNDLQIPINKFV
-908 LLSNFTVTDD
+908 LTDD
-918 GTYKTYTYVNPSKG
+918 GTYKTYTYTNPAKG
-932 SPGYLHPGELSVENG
+932 STGYLTPGTVSVENAYG
-947 YEATMRAF
+947 ETIRAYI
-955 VQATCASKPFVTET
+955 QATCGSKVFVNTT
-969 QAGTD
+969 QATTD
-974 NQLVFVDVEFEDFYY
+974 NQLAKVNIDFEDYYY
-989 HYAANGGNKIASES
+989 HYAEEATKPVQNENYYQHIT
-1003 HYEPIRYS
+1003 YS
-1011 DKPAI
+1011 KKPAI
-1016 NLVTQTP
+1016 NLLTQTP
-1023 VNIIANKKEQTLD
+1023 VNITANKKEQTLD
-1036 FKLTNTSV
+1036 FKITNTSV

-1082 ASLTG
+1082 GSLTG

-1097 GDGVIAKNTERRFRL
+1097 GNGTIEKNTERLFRL

-1125 FDLYAGWNCNS
+1125 FDLYAGWNCNT
-1136 NPTQG
+1136 NPTEG

-1162 QIQPDPTNPGENH
+1162 QIRPDASNPGENH

-1189 YQYTINSGDQGDLFD
+1189 YQYTINSGDEGDLFD
-1204 VKLIMMKGNG
+1204 VKLVLIKGNG
-1214 LTYSDVEVE
+1214 ITFSDVEVE

-1236 SPAIHATE
+1236 SPAITVVE
-1244 TSDKYIFDLTD
+1244 TSDKYTYDLTN
-1255 ILPGGSL
+1255 ILPNGSL
-1262 PGSITENSDVN
+1262 PGSITENADVN
-1273 KRNFKI
+1273 KRNFKL
-1279 SFNIQPGCDFT
+1279 SFNIQPSCDFT

-1298 IEANNLCGTP
+1298 VEANNLCGTS
-1308 ADGDKTKVIIA
+1308 AEGDKTKVIIA

-1343 ACATSPAE
+1343 ACATNYAE
-1351 YKGRHVIIDQSTP
+1351 YKGKHVIIDQTTP

-1406 GGTNPKPVA
+1406 GGTNPKPIA

-1472 SGPLSPCPAIT
+1472 SGPANPCPSIT
-1483 IETTANRG
+1483 IETTTNRG
-1491 EVTIPVVTAALSIE
+1491 EVNIPVDIAVLSIE
-1505 DVQLSSLIQNNKEKV
+1505 DVQLSSVIQNNKEKV
-1520 TVSYK
+1520 TISYN
-1525 IKNAATSTLTYTG
+1525 IKNATTSPITYTG
-1538 DVKVGLFND
+1538 NLKVALFSD

-1564 FTDTITSLAPGASQ
+1564 FTDAITSLAPGASQ
-1578 TVTHT
+1578 AVTHT
-1583 IELTQDKLC
+1583 IDLTQDKLC

-1598 RSSQNPCL
+1598 RNSENPCL

-1647 GYTWTAVTTGA
+1647 GYTWTAITAGA
-1658 LAHLSDANIAAPTFK
+1658 LAYLSPTNIAAPTFK

-1692 RANGCEASQEVKIKV
+1692 RANGCEASQEVKVKV
-1707 TPATAAGTAQQLLF
+1707 TPATAAGAAQQLLF
-1721 CGTDTDKVSTLEAKL
+1721 CGADTDKVSTLEAKL

-1741 APTTTVIKIYDSATA
+1741 APTTTVIKIYDTATA
-1756 TVAKAAT
+1756 TTAKAAT
-1763 DSITFDTT
+1763 DTITFGTT
-1771 YYYTLTQASTCE
+1771 YYYTLTQAATCE
-1783 SQRATVVAK
+1783 SQKATVEAK
-1792 GIKTPT
+1792 HIDIPT
-1798 VAEKTAATCTDISV
+1798 IAEKTAATCTDISV
-1812 AQITNYDSSLTY
+1812 AQITNYDSTLTY
-1824 TFTKNGT
+1824 TFTKNGA

-1869 DFQIKDKLTSAKPIV
+1869 EFQIKDKLTSAKPIV
-1884 TVAPATCAEA
+1884 TVAPATCAEG

-1907 YWEGTAQLT
+1907 YWEGTVQLT

-1937 NGTCESLASDPFTM
+1937 NGTCESLASDSFTM

-2013 TAKIVTT
+2013 TAKTVTT

-2035 AVTYTVDDT
+2035 TVTYTVDDT

-2074 AATATDACT
+2074 AATATDTCT

-2140 STTEQIVKDGS
+2140 SATEQIVKDGS

-2213 NTPTA
+2213 TTPTA

-2264 KDQVNISIDSN
+2264 KDQVNISIDSD

-2326 AIPPSIIA
+2326 AITPSIIA
-2334 NDDPDQTISTTGGT
+2334 NDDPDQTIPTTGGT

-2370 IDSNGGLTG
+2370 IDSDGGLTG

-2397 GTYTVIYK
+2397 GTYTVTYK

-2424 PATPTIKANDDPDT
+2424 PATPTIEANDDPDT

-2462 DNVHITIEDNGGLT
+2462 DNVNITIDNNGGLT

-2683 NPDGTITISPNTP
+2683 NPDGTITIAPNTP

-2731 DDDYTAHPVNVIHDA
+2731 DDDYTTHPVNVIHDA

-2852 IENYRKNTLK
+2852 IENYRKNILK

>member
-13 LGAVQGQTSIISGAV
+13 LGAVQGQTTIISGAV

-44 LEVSINMPSGKTAV
+44 LEVSINMPPGKTAA

-72 NSVTKKSGALSIAHE
+72 GSETKKSGALSIAHE

-135 ATGLT
+135 ATGLI
-140 DSKESNVYSLPIPI
+140 DSKESNVYSLPIPNI
-154 ITPQLAEP
+154 VVQLAEP
-162 VHNNASGTSVKK
+162 THDNASGTSIKK

-184 TKEIFFIVKYPTGIT
+184 TKEIFFSVKYPTGIT
-199 SNEISYNG
+199 GNEISYNG
-207 TVLTPAATLPSG
+207 TPLTPEATLPSG
-219 DKVYKV
+219 EKIYKV
-225 TASTAAGFK
+225 TAPTAAGFI
-234 KNDFAEI
+234 KNADVEI
-241 TEKYTVS
+241 TEKYTVN
-248 SCGNM
+248 SCGSK
-253 SIVYKGYWGENAST
+253 SIIYKGYWGENATT
-267 LYESNEATRAVNVQ
+267 LYEGRDATRAVNVQ
-281 NGTPNIVLDED
+281 NGTPNIVLDSD
-292 SNHTYFE
+292 NNHTYFE
-299 WGDGLCGNKLGTF
+299 WADGLCGNTLGTF
-312 TVQYINSGSG
+312 TVQYINKGSG
-322 NATAYDIQ
+322 NATAYDLQ
-330 VNITPYLAGKKFRN
+330 MLITPYVSWRGFKN

-352 VATDGTEIPIS
+352 VATDGSEISIN

-368 GNEIDER
+368 GSEVIER
-375 QVPLKDLA
+375 QISFKDLSD
-383 ALSNTTL
+383 LKHTTL
-390 GTKDI
+390 GTKNI
-395 GLKDIDNDG
+395 GLEDVDGDG

-409 PKDAKLKIRFDMV
+409 PINAKLKVRFDMV
-422 KNQGVKCLQEDD
+422 KNQPVVCMQNDGGI
-434 RAFSVSPHSNIQY
+434 FSVSPHSKFSYN
-447 KDACGAD
+447 DACGTLRTSGVQAI
-454 KKSDVHVLTNYTFR
+454 TNNTFR
-468 RLILSVVDAAKFPVE
+468 RLISGVADTSKFPAS
-483 LPKDTPRFGYII
+483 LTKDQPTFAYISVGSHTI
-495 FGNHSYITLERLKGQ
+495 ISQQMVKGVGIKN
-510 QSANNDKRFKYE
+510 AFRDRKLRYE
-522 IKLPAGVSMQNVKF
+522 IKLPQGVSLQNVRF
-536 YKGSDYG
+536 YEANGFGQSTKAPTTLPDVASGGTLAYTSPEGVNGYISFDMLL
-543 SATTPPIDLPNVTAG
+543 TTPCTSGDVPLQYNIYYLDKIGN
-558 GTFSYTTTNTEKG
+558 TNT
-571 YVTFDL
+571 
-577 LLTNPCVSGNVEV
+577 
-590 EYKISHLDKNGDGSY
+590 Y
-605 CEIPLLCNKKQIN
+605 CELPMICTNTQIST
-618 AICPGACSNN
+618 ICPGACLGN
-628 GPRMLNTKTERAEN
+628 GPVMISTKAERADN
-642 SYGWTDYLMTTRVT
+642 SYGWTDYKMNARQSRANVSPID
-656 RSQVSET
+656 RSRT
-663 ERQRALYLDD
+663 LYLDD
-673 IEVTAE
+673 IEIIS
-679 GQQGSL
+679 QGEQSGV
-685 SSNNLYYHAAVIK
+685 STNNLFYHAQVKSHA
-698 EAQLLPKKIEVKVG
+698 ELTPKSITVKVG
-712 SNPAVTLQATDSGVL
+712 ANAPVTLQASSAIL
-727 TKVSDS
+727 S
-733 QGNYFRWNLSSAL
+733 QGNNTDGKFFRWNLSSAL
-746 PSGTIAANE
+746 PAAGIAVGE
-755 KFTVIA
+755 KFDVVA
-761 TYQVDNSNSANSRDR
+761 TYQVNNSNLTNRRDYAFD
-776 VKDIQ
+776 VQVGSK
-781 SAGESFFYMLANP
+781 SFFYMLDDP
-794 NDTNVNGKG
+794 NDTNINAEG
-803 YHTNELHCGAKQTP
+803 YHTREKHCGAKQTP
-817 TFYIAETY
+817 AFYIAETY
-825 TLIGTNAYT
+825 DLIGTNGYDIEA
-834 IKSCNI
+834 CNET
-840 IPIGSN
+840 PIGSQ
-846 IAYLARRFNTSGNY
+846 IAYLARRFGTAGTY
-860 FMNEFRPAR
+860 YTNEFRPSR
-869 LIKTVKFRI
+869 RIKTLRIII
-878 PSAYNIVRDVEYEYR
+878 PSSYNLVKPVDYS
-893 RKYINWAEGSNNVKM
+893 YIRAAGDWIDNDLQIPINKFV
-908 LLSNFTVTDD
+908 LTDD
-918 GTYKTYTYVNPSKG
+918 GTYKTYTYTNPAKG
-932 SPGYLHPGELSVENG
+932 STGYLTPGTVSVENAYG
-947 YEATMRAF
+947 ETIRAYI
-955 VQATCASKPFVTET
+955 QATCGSKVFVNTT
-969 QAGTD
+969 QATTD
-974 NQLVFVDVEFEDFYY
+974 NQLAKVNIDFEDYYY
-989 HYAANGGNKIASES
+989 HYAEEATKPVQNENYYQHIT
-1003 HYEPIRYS
+1003 YS
-1011 DKPAI
+1011 KKPAI
-1016 NLVTQTP
+1016 NLLTQTP
-1023 VNIIANKKEQTLD
+1023 VNITANKKEQTLD
-1036 FKLTNTSV
+1036 FKITNTSV

-1082 ASLTG
+1082 GSLTG

-1097 GDGVIAKNTERRFRL
+1097 GNGTIEKNTERLFRL

-1125 FDLYAGWNCNS
+1125 FDLYAGWNCNT
-1136 NPTQG
+1136 NPTEG

-1162 QIQPDPTNPGENH
+1162 QIRPDASNPGENH

-1189 YQYTINSGDQGDLFD
+1189 YQYTINSGDEGDLFD
-1204 VKLIMMKGNG
+1204 VKLVLIKGNG
-1214 LTYSDVEVE
+1214 ITFSDVEVE

-1236 SPAIHATE
+1236 SPAITVVE
-1244 TSDKYIFDLTD
+1244 TSDKYTYDLTN
-1255 ILPGGSL
+1255 ILPNGSL
-1262 PGSITENSDVN
+1262 PGSITENADVN
-1273 KRNFKI
+1273 KRNFKL
-1279 SFNIQPGCDFT
+1279 SFNIQPSCDFT

-1298 IEANNLCGTP
+1298 VEANNLCGTS
-1308 ADGDKTKVIIA
+1308 AEGDKTKVIIA

-1343 ACATSPAE
+1343 ACATNYAE
-1351 YKGRHVIIDQSTP
+1351 YKGKHVIIDQTTP

-1406 GGTNPKPVA
+1406 GGTNPKPIA

-1472 SGPLSPCPAIT
+1472 SGPANPCPSIT
-1483 IETTANRG
+1483 IETTTNRG
-1491 EVTIPVVTAALSIE
+1491 EVNIPVDIAVLSIE
-1505 DVQLSSLIQNNKEKV
+1505 DVQLSSVIQNNKEKV
-1520 TVSYK
+1520 TISYN
-1525 IKNAATSTLTYTG
+1525 IKNATTSPITYTG
-1538 DVKVGLFND
+1538 NLKVALFSD

-1564 FTDTITSLAPGASQ
+1564 FTDAITSLAPGASQ
-1578 TVTHT
+1578 AVTHT
-1583 IELTQDKLC
+1583 IDLTQDKLC

-1598 RSSQNPCL
+1598 RNSENPCL

-1647 GYTWTAVTTGA
+1647 GYTWTAITAGA
-1658 LAHLSDANIAAPTFK
+1658 LAYLSPTNIAAPTFK

-1692 RANGCEASQEVKIKV
+1692 RANGCEASQEVKVKV
-1707 TPATAAGTAQQLLF
+1707 TPATAAGVAQQLLF
-1721 CGTDTDKVSTLEAKL
+1721 CGADTDKVSTLEAKL

-1741 APTTTVIKIYDSATA
+1741 APTTTVIKIYDTATA
-1756 TVAKAAT
+1756 TTAKAAT
-1763 DSITFDTT
+1763 DTITFGTT
-1771 YYYTLTQASTCE
+1771 YYYTLTQAATCE
-1783 SQRATVVAK
+1783 SQKATVEAK
-1792 GIKTPT
+1792 HIDIPT
-1798 VAEKTAATCTDISV
+1798 IAEKTAATCTDISV
-1812 AQITNYDSSLTY
+1812 AQITNYDSTLTY
-1824 TFTKNGT
+1824 TFTKNGA

-1847 PVGTYK
+1847 PVGAYK

-1869 DFQIKDKLTSAKPIV
+1869 EFHINDKLTSAKPIV
-1884 TVAPATCAEA
+1884 TVTPATCVEG

-1907 YWEGTAQLT
+1907 YWEGTVQLT

-1937 NGTCESLASDPFTM
+1937 NGTCESLASDSFTM

-1974 TQFDMATLVTASA
+1974 TQFDMATLVTTSA

-2013 TAKIVTT
+2013 TAKTVTT

-2122 IRFIVAKDD
+2122 IRFIMAKDD

-2140 STTEQIVKDGS
+2140 SATEQVVKDGS

-2193 KVQPNTPVGTY
+2193 KVQPNTPAGTY

-2249 VDILSNDKLNGNPVT
+2249 VDILNNDKLNGNPVT
-2264 KDQVNISIDSN
+2264 KDQVNISIDSD
-2275 GGLTGVAIDPTTGK
+2275 GGLTGVSIDPTTGK

-2326 AIPPSIIA
+2326 AITPSIIA
-2334 NDDPDQTISTTGGT
+2334 NDDPDQTIPTTGGT
-2348 VDILSNDKLNGNPVT
+2348 VDILSNDRLNGNPVT

-2370 IDSNGGLTG
+2370 IDSDGGLTG
-2379 VAIDPTTGKLVVP
+2379 VSIDPTTGKLVVP

-2397 GTYTVIYK
+2397 GTYTVTYK

-2476 TVMIDPTTGKLV
+2476 TAMIDPTTGKLV
-2488 VPNNSTP
+2488 VSNNSTP

-2502 KICDKANP
+2502 KICDKVNP

-2877 TNSDPFTGYSNGRS
+2877 TNADPFTGYSNGRS

>member
-13 LGAVQGQTSIISGAV
+13 LGAVQGQTTIISGAV

-44 LEVSINMPSGKTAV
+44 LEVSINMPPGKTAA

-72 NSVTKKSGALSIAHE
+72 GSETKKSGALSIAHE

-135 ATGLT
+135 ATGLI
-140 DSKESNVYSLPIPI
+140 DSKESNVYSLPIPNI
-154 ITPQLAEP
+154 VVQLAEP
-162 VHNNASGTSVKK
+162 THDNASGTSIKK

-184 TKEIFFIVKYPTGIT
+184 TKEIFFSVKYPTGIT
-199 SNEISYNG
+199 GNEISYNG
-207 TVLTPAATLPSG
+207 TPLTPEATLPSG
-219 DKVYKV
+219 EKIYKV
-225 TASTAAGFK
+225 TAPTAAGFI
-234 KNDFAEI
+234 KNADVEI
-241 TEKYTVS
+241 TEKYTVN
-248 SCGNM
+248 SCGSK
-253 SIVYKGYWGENAST
+253 SIIYKGYWGENATT
-267 LYESNEATRAVNVQ
+267 LYEGRDATRAVNVQ
-281 NGTPNIVLDED
+281 NGTPNIVLDSD
-292 SNHTYFE
+292 NNHTYFE
-299 WGDGLCGNKLGTF
+299 WADGLCGNTLGTF
-312 TVQYINSGSG
+312 TVQYINKGSG
-322 NATAYDIQ
+322 NATAYDLQ
-330 VNITPYLAGKKFRN
+330 MLITPYVSWRGFKN

-352 VATDGTEIPIS
+352 VATDGSEISIN

-368 GNEIDER
+368 GSEVIER
-375 QVPLKDLA
+375 QISFKDLSD
-383 ALSNTTL
+383 LKHTTL
-390 GTKDI
+390 GTKNI
-395 GLKDIDNDG
+395 GLEDVDGDG

-409 PKDAKLKIRFDMV
+409 PINAKLKVRFDMV
-422 KNQGVKCLQEDD
+422 KNQPVVCMQNDGGI
-434 RAFSVSPHSNIQY
+434 FSVSPHSKFSYN
-447 KDACGAD
+447 DACGTLRTSGVQAI
-454 KKSDVHVLTNYTFR
+454 TNNTFR
-468 RLILSVVDAAKFPVE
+468 RLISGVADTSKFPAS
-483 LPKDTPRFGYII
+483 LTKDQPTFAYISVGSHTI
-495 FGNHSYITLERLKGQ
+495 ISQQMVKGVGIKN
-510 QSANNDKRFKYE
+510 AFRDRKLRYE
-522 IKLPAGVSMQNVKF
+522 IKLPQGVSLQNVRF
-536 YKGSDYG
+536 YEANGFGQSTKAPTTLPDVASGGTLAYTSPEGVNGYISFDMLL
-543 SATTPPIDLPNVTAG
+543 TTPCTSGDVPLQYNIYYLDKIGN
-558 GTFSYTTTNTEKG
+558 TNT
-571 YVTFDL
+571 
-577 LLTNPCVSGNVEV
+577 
-590 EYKISHLDKNGDGSY
+590 Y
-605 CEIPLLCNKKQIN
+605 CELPMICTNTQIST
-618 AICPGACSNN
+618 ICPGACLGN
-628 GPRMLNTKTERAEN
+628 GPVMISTKAERADN
-642 SYGWTDYLMTTRVT
+642 SYGWTDYKMNARQSRANVSPID
-656 RSQVSET
+656 RSRT
-663 ERQRALYLDD
+663 LYLDD
-673 IEVTAE
+673 IEIIS
-679 GQQGSL
+679 QGEQSGV
-685 SSNNLYYHAAVIK
+685 STNNLFYHAQVKSHA
-698 EAQLLPKKIEVKVG
+698 ELTPKSITVKVG
-712 SNPAVTLQATDSGVL
+712 ANAPVTLQASSAIL
-727 TKVSDS
+727 S
-733 QGNYFRWNLSSAL
+733 QGNNTDGKFFRWNLSSAL
-746 PSGTIAANE
+746 PAAGIAVGE
-755 KFTVIA
+755 KFDVVA
-761 TYQVDNSNSANSRDR
+761 TYQVNNSNPTNRRDYAFD
-776 VKDIQ
+776 VQVGSK
-781 SAGESFFYMLANP
+781 SFFYMLDDP
-794 NDTNVNGKG
+794 NDTNINAEG
-803 YHTNELHCGAKQTP
+803 YHTREKHCGAKQTP
-817 TFYIAETY
+817 AFYIAETY
-825 TLIGTNAYT
+825 DLIGTNGYDIEA
-834 IKSCNI
+834 CNET
-840 IPIGSN
+840 PIGSQ
-846 IAYLARRFNTSGNY
+846 IAYLARRFGTAGTY
-860 FMNEFRPAR
+860 YTNEFRPSR
-869 LIKTVKFRI
+869 RIKTLRIII
-878 PSAYNIVRDVEYEYR
+878 PSSYNLVKPVDYS
-893 RKYINWAEGSNNVKM
+893 YIRAAGDWIDNDLQIPINKFV
-908 LLSNFTVTDD
+908 LTDD
-918 GTYKTYTYVNPSKG
+918 GTYKTYTYTNPAKG
-932 SPGYLHPGELSVENG
+932 STGYLTPGTVSVENAYG
-947 YEATMRAF
+947 ETIRAYI
-955 VQATCASKPFVTET
+955 QATCGSKVFVNTT
-969 QAGTD
+969 QATTD
-974 NQLVFVDVEFEDFYY
+974 NQLAKVNIDFEDYYY
-989 HYAANGGNKIASES
+989 HYAEEATKPVQNENYYQHIT
-1003 HYEPIRYS
+1003 YS
-1011 DKPAI
+1011 KKPAI
-1016 NLVTQTP
+1016 NLLTQTP
-1023 VNIIANKKEQTLD
+1023 VNITANKKEQTLD
-1036 FKLTNTSV
+1036 FKITNTSV

-1060 TVTGLQE
+1060 TVIGLQE

-1082 ASLTG
+1082 GSLTG

-1097 GDGVIAKNTERRFRL
+1097 GNGTIEKNTERLFRL

-1125 FDLYAGWNCNS
+1125 FDLYAGWNCNT
-1136 NPTQG
+1136 NPTEG

-1162 QIQPDPTNPGENH
+1162 QIRPDASNPGENH

-1189 YQYTINSGDQGDLFD
+1189 YQYTINSGDEGDLFD
-1204 VKLIMMKGNG
+1204 VKLVLIKGNG
-1214 LTYSDVEVE
+1214 ITFSDVEVE

-1236 SPAIHATE
+1236 SPAITVVE
-1244 TSDKYIFDLTD
+1244 TSDKYTYDLTN
-1255 ILPGGSL
+1255 ILPNGSL
-1262 PGSITENSDVN
+1262 PGSITENADVN
-1273 KRNFKI
+1273 KRNFKL
-1279 SFNIQPGCDFT
+1279 SFNIQPSCDFT

-1298 IEANNLCGTP
+1298 VEANNLCGTS
-1308 ADGDKTKVIIA
+1308 AEGDKTKVIIA

-1343 ACATSPAE
+1343 ACATNYAE
-1351 YKGRHVIIDQSTP
+1351 YKGKHVIIDQTTP

-1406 GGTNPKPVA
+1406 GGTNPKPIA

-1472 SGPLSPCPAIT
+1472 SGPANPCPSIT
-1483 IETTANRG
+1483 IETTTNRG
-1491 EVTIPVVTAALSIE
+1491 EVNIPVDIAVLSIE
-1505 DVQLSSLIQNNKEKV
+1505 DVQLSSVIQNNKEKV
-1520 TVSYK
+1520 TISYN
-1525 IKNAATSTLTYTG
+1525 IKNATTSPITYTG
-1538 DVKVGLFND
+1538 NLKVALFSD

-1564 FTDTITSLAPGASQ
+1564 FTDAITSLAPGASQ
-1578 TVTHT
+1578 AVTHT
-1583 IELTQDKLC
+1583 IDLTQDKLC

-1598 RSSQNPCL
+1598 RNSENPCL

-1647 GYTWTAVTTGA
+1647 GYTWTAITAGA
-1658 LAHLSDANIAAPTFK
+1658 LAYLSPTNIAAPTFK

-1692 RANGCEASQEVKIKV
+1692 RANGCEASQEVKVKV
-1707 TPATAAGTAQQLLF
+1707 TPATAAGAAQQLLF
-1721 CGTDTDKVSTLEAKL
+1721 CGADTDKVSTLEAKL

-1741 APTTTVIKIYDSATA
+1741 APTTTVIKIYDTATA
-1756 TVAKAAT
+1756 TTAKAAT
-1763 DSITFDTT
+1763 DTITFGTT
-1771 YYYTLTQASTCE
+1771 YYYTLTQAATCE
-1783 SQRATVVAK
+1783 SQKATVEAK
-1792 GIKTPT
+1792 HIDIPT
-1798 VAEKTAATCTDISV
+1798 IAEKTAATCTDISV
-1812 AQITNYDSSLTY
+1812 AQITNYDSTLTY
-1824 TFTKNGT
+1824 TFTKNGA

-1869 DFQIKDKLTSAKPIV
+1869 EFQIKDKLTSAKPIV
-1884 TVAPATCAEA
+1884 TVAPATCAEG

-1907 YWEGTAQLT
+1907 YWEGTVQLT

-1937 NGTCESLASDPFTM
+1937 NGTCESLASDSFTM

-2013 TAKIVTT
+2013 TAKTVTT

-2035 AVTYTVDDT
+2035 TVTYTVDDT

-2074 AATATDACT
+2074 AATATDTCT

-2140 STTEQIVKDGS
+2140 SATEQIVKDGS

-2213 NTPTA
+2213 TTPTA

-2275 GGLTGVAIDPTTGK
+2275 GGLTGVSIDPTTGK

-2326 AIPPSIIA
+2326 AITPSIIA
-2334 NDDPDQTISTTGGT
+2334 NDDPDQTIPTTGGT

-2379 VAIDPTTGKLVVP
+2379 VSIDPTTGKLVVP

-2397 GTYTVIYK
+2397 GTYTVTYK

-2424 PATPTIKANDDPDT
+2424 PATPTIEANDDPDT

-2502 KICDKANP
+2502 KICDKVNP

-2683 NPDGTITISPNTP
+2683 NPDGTITIAPNTP

-2731 DDDYTAHPVNVIHDA
+2731 DDDYTTHPVNVIHDA

-2852 IENYRKNTLK
+2852 IENYRKNILK